1 MMNTRV
7 SIWQKALRMVLALAL
22 AATAVPFVA
31 PDKAHADWVDN
42 TYHIT
47 SVADL
52 VYAVNLTHTTAG
64 QSINIVLDNDLT
76 LNEADLEV
84 AKQNGGL
91 IFGTIDLPFKGAFDG
106 RGHTITG
113 LEYNR
118 DLWTPK
124 ANTGLFASTD
134 GATIKN
140 LTLKDAKIG
149 ADFRGGVLVGRADS
163 TRIENVTLISC
174 TSSITP
180 ANNAVSL
187 ITNAGVLGGI
197 LAGETNGGVIYNCEV
212 RGGRCVSNSTS
223 AVAALG
229 GEGLYMG
236 ALVGAASGTVI
247 EYSRVTPIREVAADG
262 AVTYQHASVK
272 NSYDKAVGAL
282 GGFTV
287 YAGGVTGQLSNG
299 AQMIDCFST
308 ADCYAYCGTYVSVG
322 AGATVS
328 VGGLTASAYDSN
340 CSIERSHY
348 AGNLSSKQY
357 NALIVIPIIEYNVY
371 LAGLARRADGLSV
384 SESYFK
390 PSASAEEGTNKKI
403 PALNDAATGPS
414 FGPLDDDVYVDRDFW
429 EGCGYDFAG
438 GIERSSAYSASHINK
453 WVIDYDLGIPVHG
466 SSIKA
471 TFDFPGAA
479 SVSIGTTG
487 LSPTQAQTTDN
498 AWKFAVQGVL
508 AADNTVKLSATTT
521 HAPMA
526 NGDPG
531 YRFAGWYREPSVTV
545 NEVAE
550 DPAYFKPMV
559 TAGKQVSNEPV
570 YEASNADPA
579 NRQFEDND
587 LFIAHHQAQVLFHD
601 VKGDVID
608 KGTGKVDPTTDDDWY
623 DYFGSLPLVRPANA
637 PADATFVGWTTTAN
651 PGTGAGYDGITS
663 SDLVAIMNSGALYK
677 VDDPVTKPMDLYPI
691 YINYSVNIITEIE
704 GYSTEAD
711 KTGRDGVG
719 STNVEK
725 MANADGSTSYR
736 VFVKNAD
743 GTELSNGGALPDGY
757 RFLGWYKNVDGV
769 EVRVSSDSSF
779 TIPVDTDLTQQQ
791 TYIAR
796 FEYRV
801 DYYARA
807 YKQDNGNDFATST
820 LYASLWQ
827 RYGTAFDEI
836 PGPAFLYEDIVHWG
850 SDHAD
855 HTGQSE
861 AEVGVCAQKY
871 TVDTLIVQPLS
882 AYSHNKFTGSNP
894 TNDQSI
900 KLTMNFPNSGSLS
913 QTGSAASNDFT
924 VVHSPKTGFSFGF
937 WAAERND
944 SKPTALTDKG
954 IWLASGAS
962 WNATGG
968 HKPANSY
975 VYEAH
980 VVAQVDFNLLDGGKT
995 NTVREYESAVFQ
1007 QGKKDLT
1014 SYDAAGVNGSK
1025 YNMYPYWG
1033 SNEIKQNDL
1042 QKALGAAAAGAFCED
1057 ASPADAEMQRD
1068 GYRFLGWID
1077 HSAIAAGEMTDAEWQ
1092 YIFDVTGDQYC
1103 TSQASKAVP
1112 YLLAADAVCTRP
1124 MDLYPVYVKYDV
1136 TVTTNIAQAG
1146 VPSGAGVN
1154 IPAAPIVVD
1163 DVPGNFT
1170 LPYSTYTRD
1179 TVDLGNIT
1187 FGPGKANVTVKDD
1200 QTIDLSLTAE
1210 NGETSV
1216 VTGEQATY
1224 LLKSWT
1230 IEKTFQGQTHTETIS
1245 VGAALDATANP
1256 LSYTIESGPSYKFI
1270 ANYEPLVVVYHVDNG
1285 ATETVVRNNG
1295 QQLGKGPDPK
1305 FDIATIDT
1313 ANNGIHVFVG
1323 WTATRPAAGQYAIW
1337 SEGTA
1342 MVSSSTIVH
1351 RSMELWPVY
1360 RAAAVS
1366 VNSNIDDVIAA
1377 AGEKPEDY
1385 RSLSRLDSIDS
1396 VTLVA
1401 EAQDF
1406 PGYQFDHWATGYD
1419 SATGQG
1425 TPVTD
1430 NSNFVLRGG
1439 KPFENVMYTAVYVP
1453 VHEVRY
1459 HDTQGNVIYTANVK
1473 GNDRTFVHDVPA
1485 GTEAAPD
1492 SGGGTTAGPEGTIP
1506 PMQSTPIDV
1515 EAYHNIAVALD
1526 NAAASENADGRE
1538 TFSSWRW
1545 DDGGAMV
1552 PWADFFD
1559 KPITTDM
1566 DLYPETWQVK
1576 ATDAQDVAMTDQLT
1590 WAIDVSALETSS
1602 APAAEGSAATP
1613 NAEKQTYPIQAYF
1626 GQGNYY
1632 DQKHLTV
1639 HVEKRSYKPSS
1650 EPTYQPGNPLP
1661 ADRDASAA
1669 LGKQVALYDDRATG
1683 NVLASHVDADG
1694 GFRDYQEVST
1704 KGTSVCTVDG
1714 TSYTTQ
1720 NDGDAL
1726 FVFGDIKPLTIVK
1739 KTTAKEAAG
1748 ETFLFTVTN
1757 LKDGALQTRSVSVKC
1772 PDKPDKDGIYAAS
1785 VRLQLGQGEYFV
1797 REDKSWA
1804 WRYGQSYQVNGVT
1817 VPSGADGARVVVSR
1831 SQGGSAVV
1839 CENKLENDAWL
1850 DDSARAINEFGQGAI
1865 L

>member
-7 SIWQKALRMVLALAL
+7 SIWRNALRMLLALAL

-31 PDKAHADWVDN
+31 PDKAHAEQAADGA
-42 TYHIT
+42 YHIST
-47 SVADL
+47 AADL
-52 VYAVNLTHTTAG
+52 LYTVSLTRAAIG
-64 QSINIVLDNDLT
+64 QSVDIVLDNDLT
-76 LNEADLEV
+76 LTEADLTV
-84 AKQNGGL
+84 AKQYGGL
-91 IFGTIDLPFKGAFDG
+91 IFGTIDLPFKGTFDG
-106 RGHTITG
+106 QGHTIKG
-113 LEYNR
+113 LKYDRE
-118 DLWTPK
+118 LFTPK

-134 GATIKN
+134 GAIIKN
-140 LTLKDAKIG
+140 LTLEDAYIG
-149 ADFRGGVLVGRADS
+149 ADFRGGVLVGRADN
-163 TRIENVTLISC
+163 TRIENVTLINC

-262 AVTYQHASVK
+262 TVTYQHASVK

-328 VGGLTASAYDSN
+328 VGGLTASAYDNN

-414 FGPLDDDVYVDRDFW
+414 FGPLDDNVYVDRDFW

-438 GIERSSAYSASHINK
+438 GIERSSVYSASHINK
-453 WVIDYDLGIPVHG
+453 WVMDYDLGIPVHG

-508 AADNTVKLSATTT
+508 AADNAVELSATTT
-521 HAPMA
+521 DAPMA
-526 NGDPG
+526 NGTNG
-531 YRFAGWYREPSVTV
+531 YRFVGWCREPSVTV

-550 DPAYFKPMV
+550 DPAYFEPMV
-559 TAGKQVSNEPV
+559 TGDWVSDSPV

-587 LFIAHHQAQVLFHD
+587 LFIAHYQAQVLFHD
-601 VKGDVID
+601 VDGNVIN
-608 KGTGKVDPTTDDDWY
+608 KGTGAADPNTDDDWY
-623 DYFGSLPLVRPANA
+623 DYFDPLPSPSPAK
-637 PADATFVGWTTTAN
+637 PSESSTFVGWTTTKN
-651 PGTGAGYDGITS
+651 SAGGGGYNGITS
-663 SDLVAIMNSGALYK
+663 TELVAIVNNGALYK
-677 VDDPVTKPMDLYPI
+677 ASDPVTKPMDLYPI
-691 YINYSVNIITEIE
+691 YIDYSVNILTEIE
-704 GYSTEAD
+704 GYSADAD
-711 KTGRDGVG
+711 KTVRSSVG
-719 STNVEK
+719 STHVEK
-725 MANADGSTSYR
+725 VTNTDGITSYR
-736 VFVKNAD
+736 VFVKDATGND
-743 GTELSNGGALPDGY
+743 LSVDGALPDGY

-769 EVRVSSDSSF
+769 EVRVSSDPSY
-779 TIPVDTDLTQQQ
+779 TIPADTDLTQQQ

-801 DYYARA
+801 DYYVASDA
-807 YKQDNGNDFATST
+807 QDANEFKNPT
-820 LYASLWQ
+820 LHAERWQ
-827 RYGTAFDEI
+827 RYESAFVELPPPAYYNEMFEYWASYDPGANPAIGAKFTGVICNPEKVASKMTFGGVSTDYAIGVGIDFPGAGSVELRGEPSLTGTTS
-836 PGPAFLYEDIVHWG
+836 G
-850 SDHAD
+850 SVEVETKPDLSGD
-855 HTGQSE
+855 YVFRFWTGEGTKLNLQWSDWKE
-861 AEVGVCAQKY
+861 TNREKTFHPKG
-871 TVDTLIVQPLS
+871 S
-882 AYSHNKFTGSNP
+882 AYSGSRAYYFQAHYAANVKFEGVLRTDGGEWAVERRYEERVLLNQDTSNAYGYPKAGSSTGVSF
-894 TNDQSI
+894 T
-900 KLTMNFPNSGSLS
+900 
-913 QTGSAASNDFT
+913 SAAS
-924 VVHSPKTGFSFGF
+924 
-937 WAAERND
+937 
-944 SKPTALTDKG
+944 PT
-954 IWLASGAS
+954 
-962 WNATGG
+962 
-968 HKPANSY
+968 
-975 VYEAH
+975 
-980 VVAQVDFNLLDGGKT
+980 
-995 NTVREYESAVFQ
+995 
-1007 QGKKDLT
+1007 
-1014 SYDAAGVNGSK
+1014 DA
-1025 YNMYPYWG
+1025 
-1033 SNEIKQNDL
+1033 D
-1042 QKALGAAAAGAFCED
+1042 
-1057 ASPADAEMQRD
+1057 MQRD

-1077 HSAIAAGEMTDAEWQ
+1077 KSAIAAGEMTPQEWG
-1092 YIFDVTGDQYC
+1092 YVFDVAGDQYC
-1103 TSQASKAVP
+1103 TSQASRAVP

-1154 IPAAPIVVD
+1154 IPAAPTVAD
-1163 DVPGNFT
+1163 GGATPSFN
-1170 LPYSTYTRD
+1170 LPYNTYTRD
-1179 TVDLGNIT
+1179 SADPGTIT
-1187 FGPGKANVTVKDD
+1187 FGQNNANVTVKDD

-1210 NGETSV
+1210 NNATPV
-1216 VTGEQATY
+1216 VTDGQATY

-1230 IEKTFQGQTHTETIS
+1230 IEKTFQGQTHTETVPVS
-1245 VGAALDATANP
+1245 DPAVAGENP
-1256 LSYTIESGPSYKFI
+1256 LSYIIESGSSYKFI
-1270 ANYEPLVVVYHVDNG
+1270 ANYEPLVVVYHVNDG

-1295 QQLGKGPDPK
+1295 QQLGKGPDPT
-1305 FDIATIDT
+1305 FDIAAIDLT
-1313 ANNGIHVFVG
+1313 NGGIHVFVG

-1360 RAAAVS
+1360 RAATVS
-1366 VNSNIDDVIAA
+1366 VNSNIDKEIEA
-1377 AGEKPEDY
+1377 AGKKPESY
-1385 RSLSRLDSIDS
+1385 RSLSRLDSIAS

-1401 EAQDF
+1401 EAKDF
-1406 PGYQFDHWATGYD
+1406 PGYQFDHWATEYD
-1419 SATGQG
+1419 STTGQG

-1430 NSNFVLRGG
+1430 NNNFVLRGNR
-1439 KPFENVMYTAVYVP
+1439 PFEKDTTYTAVYVK

-1459 HDTQGNVIYTANVK
+1459 HDAQGNVIYTANVK
-1473 GNDRTFVHDVPA
+1473 GNERTFVHDVLV
-1485 GTEAAPD
+1485 GTETAPD
-1492 SGGGTTAGPEGTIP
+1492 SGGGTTAGSGGTTP
-1506 PMQSTPIDV
+1506 TQQVPIDV

-1526 NAAASENADGRE
+1526 AAANADGRE
-1538 TFSSWRW
+1538 AFSNWRW
-1545 DDGGAMV
+1545 DNNGTMV
-1552 PWADFFD
+1552 PWEQFFD

-1757 LKDGALQTRSVSVKC
+1757 LKDGSLQTRSVSVKC

-1831 SQGGSAVV
+1831 SQDGSTVV

>member
-262 AVTYQHASVK
+262 TVTYQHASVK

-328 VGGLTASAYDSN
+328 VGGLTASAYDNN

-414 FGPLDDDVYVDRDFW
+414 FGPLDDNVYVDRDFW

-438 GIERSSAYSASHINK
+438 GIERSSVYSASHINK
-453 WVIDYDLGIPVHG
+453 WVMDYDLGIPVHG

-508 AADNTVKLSATTT
+508 AADNAVELSATTT
-521 HAPMA
+521 DAPMA
-526 NGDPG
+526 NGTNG
-531 YRFAGWYREPSVTV
+531 YRFVGWCREPSVTV

-550 DPAYFKPMV
+550 DPAYFEPMV
-559 TAGKQVSNEPV
+559 TGDWVSDSPV

-587 LFIAHHQAQVLFHD
+587 LFIAHYQAQVLFHD
-601 VKGDVID
+601 VDGNVIN
-608 KGTGKVDPTTDDDWY
+608 KGTGAADPNTDDDWY
-623 DYFGSLPLVRPANA
+623 DYFDPLPSPSPAK
-637 PADATFVGWTTTAN
+637 PSESSTFVGWTTTKN
-651 PGTGAGYDGITS
+651 SAGGGGYNGITS
-663 SDLVAIMNSGALYK
+663 TELVAIVNNGALYK
-677 VDDPVTKPMDLYPI
+677 ASDPVTKPMDLYPI
-691 YINYSVNIITEIE
+691 YIDYSVNILTEIE
-704 GYSTEAD
+704 GYSADAD
-711 KTGRDGVG
+711 KTVRSSVG
-719 STNVEK
+719 STHVEK
-725 MANADGSTSYR
+725 VTNTDGITSYR
-736 VFVKNAD
+736 VFVKDATGND
-743 GTELSNGGALPDGY
+743 LSVDGALPDGY

-769 EVRVSSDSSF
+769 EVRVSSDPSY
-779 TIPVDTDLTQQQ
+779 TIPADTDLTQQQ

-801 DYYARA
+801 DYYVASDA
-807 YKQDNGNDFATST
+807 QDANEFKNPT
-820 LYASLWQ
+820 LHAERWQ
-827 RYGTAFDEI
+827 RYESAFVELPPPAYYNEMFEYWASYDPGANPAIGAKFTGVICNPEKVASKMTFGGVSTDYAIGVGIDFPGAGSVELRGEPSLTGTTS
-836 PGPAFLYEDIVHWG
+836 G
-850 SDHAD
+850 SVEVETKPDLSGD
-855 HTGQSE
+855 YVFRFWTGEGTKLNLQWSDWKE
-861 AEVGVCAQKY
+861 TNREKTFHPKG
-871 TVDTLIVQPLS
+871 S
-882 AYSHNKFTGSNP
+882 AYSGSRAYYFQAHYAANVKFEGVLRTDGGEWAVERRYEERVLLNQDTSNAYGYPKAGSSTGVSF
-894 TNDQSI
+894 T
-900 KLTMNFPNSGSLS
+900 
-913 QTGSAASNDFT
+913 SAAS
-924 VVHSPKTGFSFGF
+924 
-937 WAAERND
+937 
-944 SKPTALTDKG
+944 PT
-954 IWLASGAS
+954 
-962 WNATGG
+962 
-968 HKPANSY
+968 
-975 VYEAH
+975 
-980 VVAQVDFNLLDGGKT
+980 
-995 NTVREYESAVFQ
+995 
-1007 QGKKDLT
+1007 
-1014 SYDAAGVNGSK
+1014 DA
-1025 YNMYPYWG
+1025 
-1033 SNEIKQNDL
+1033 D
-1042 QKALGAAAAGAFCED
+1042 
-1057 ASPADAEMQRD
+1057 MQRD

-1077 HSAIAAGEMTDAEWQ
+1077 KSAIAAGEMTPQEWG
-1092 YIFDVTGDQYC
+1092 YVFDVAGDQYC
-1103 TSQASKAVP
+1103 TSQASRAVP

-1154 IPAAPIVVD
+1154 IPAAPTVAD
-1163 DVPGNFT
+1163 GGATPSFN
-1170 LPYSTYTRD
+1170 LPYNTYTRD
-1179 TVDLGNIT
+1179 SADPGTIT
-1187 FGPGKANVTVKDD
+1187 FGQNNANVTVKDD

-1210 NGETSV
+1210 NNATPV
-1216 VTGEQATY
+1216 VTDGQATY

-1230 IEKTFQGQTHTETIS
+1230 IEKTFQGQTHTETVPVS
-1245 VGAALDATANP
+1245 DPAVAGENP
-1256 LSYTIESGPSYKFI
+1256 LSYTIESGSSYKFI
-1270 ANYEPLVVVYHVDNG
+1270 ANYEPLVVVYHVNDG

-1295 QQLGKGPDPK
+1295 QQLGKGPDPT
-1305 FDIATIDT
+1305 FDIAAIDLT
-1313 ANNGIHVFVG
+1313 NAGIHVFVG
-1323 WTATRPAAGQYAIW
+1323 WTATRPATGQYAIW

-1360 RAAAVS
+1360 RAATVS
-1366 VNSNIDDVIAA
+1366 VNSNIDKEIEA
-1377 AGEKPEDY
+1377 AGKKPESY
-1385 RSLSRLDSIDS
+1385 RSLSRLDSIAS

-1401 EAQDF
+1401 EAKDF
-1406 PGYQFDHWATGYD
+1406 PGYQFDHWATEYD
-1419 SATGQG
+1419 STTGQG

-1430 NSNFVLRGG
+1430 NNNFVLRGNR
-1439 KPFENVMYTAVYVP
+1439 PFEKDTTYTAVYVK

-1459 HDTQGNVIYTANVK
+1459 HDAQGNVIYTANVK
-1473 GNDRTFVHDVPA
+1473 GNERTFVHDVLV
-1485 GTEAAPD
+1485 GTETAPD
-1492 SGGGTTAGPEGTIP
+1492 SGGGTTAGSGGTTP
-1506 PMQSTPIDV
+1506 TQQVPIDV

-1526 NAAASENADGRE
+1526 AAANADGRE
-1538 TFSSWRW
+1538 AFSNWRW
-1545 DDGGAMV
+1545 DNNGTMV
-1552 PWADFFD
+1552 PWEQFFD

-1757 LKDGALQTRSVSVKC
+1757 LKDGSLQTRSVSVKC

-1831 SQGGSAVV
+1831 SQDGSTVV

>member
-262 AVTYQHASVK
+262 TVTYQHASVK

-328 VGGLTASAYDSN
+328 VGGLTASAYDNN

-414 FGPLDDDVYVDRDFW
+414 FGPLDDNVYVDRDFW

-438 GIERSSAYSASHINK
+438 GIERSSVYSASHINK
-453 WVIDYDLGIPVHG
+453 WVMDYDLGIPVHG

-508 AADNTVKLSATTT
+508 AADNAVELSATTT
-521 HAPMA
+521 DAPMA
-526 NGDPG
+526 NGTNG
-531 YRFAGWYREPSVTV
+531 YRFVGWCREPSVTV

-550 DPAYFKPMV
+550 DPAYFEPMV
-559 TAGKQVSNEPV
+559 TGDWVSDSPV

-587 LFIAHHQAQVLFHD
+587 LFIAHYQAQVLFHD
-601 VKGDVID
+601 VDGNVIN
-608 KGTGKVDPTTDDDWY
+608 KGTGAADPNTDDDWY
-623 DYFGSLPLVRPANA
+623 DYFDPLPSPSPAK
-637 PADATFVGWTTTAN
+637 PSESSTFVGWTTTKN
-651 PGTGAGYDGITS
+651 SAGGGGYNGITS
-663 SDLVAIMNSGALYK
+663 TELVAIVNNGALYK
-677 VDDPVTKPMDLYPI
+677 ASDPVTKPMDLYPI
-691 YINYSVNIITEIE
+691 YIDYSVNILTEIE
-704 GYSTEAD
+704 GYSADAD
-711 KTGRDGVG
+711 KTVRSSVG
-719 STNVEK
+719 STHVEK
-725 MANADGSTSYR
+725 VTNTDGITSYR
-736 VFVKNAD
+736 VFVKDATGND
-743 GTELSNGGALPDGY
+743 LSVDGALPDGY

-769 EVRVSSDSSF
+769 EVRVSSDPSY
-779 TIPVDTDLTQQQ
+779 TIPADTDLTQQQ

-801 DYYARA
+801 DYYVASDA
-807 YKQDNGNDFATST
+807 QDANEFKNPT
-820 LYASLWQ
+820 LHAERWQ
-827 RYGTAFDEI
+827 RYESAFVELPPPAYYNEMFEYWASYDPGANPAIGAKFTGVICNPEKVASKMTFGGVSTDYAIGVGIDFPGAGSVELRGEPSLTGTTS
-836 PGPAFLYEDIVHWG
+836 G
-850 SDHAD
+850 SVEVETKPDLSGD
-855 HTGQSE
+855 YVFRFWTGEGTKLNLQWSDWKE
-861 AEVGVCAQKY
+861 TNREKTFHPKG
-871 TVDTLIVQPLS
+871 S
-882 AYSHNKFTGSNP
+882 AYSGSRAYYFQAHYAANVKFEGVLRTDGGEWAVERRYEERVLLNQDTSNAYGYPKAGSSTGVSF
-894 TNDQSI
+894 T
-900 KLTMNFPNSGSLS
+900 
-913 QTGSAASNDFT
+913 SAAS
-924 VVHSPKTGFSFGF
+924 
-937 WAAERND
+937 
-944 SKPTALTDKG
+944 PT
-954 IWLASGAS
+954 
-962 WNATGG
+962 
-968 HKPANSY
+968 
-975 VYEAH
+975 
-980 VVAQVDFNLLDGGKT
+980 
-995 NTVREYESAVFQ
+995 
-1007 QGKKDLT
+1007 
-1014 SYDAAGVNGSK
+1014 DA
-1025 YNMYPYWG
+1025 
-1033 SNEIKQNDL
+1033 D
-1042 QKALGAAAAGAFCED
+1042 
-1057 ASPADAEMQRD
+1057 MQRD

-1077 HSAIAAGEMTDAEWQ
+1077 KSAIAAGEMTPQEWG
-1092 YIFDVTGDQYC
+1092 YVFDVAGDQYC
-1103 TSQASKAVP
+1103 TSQASRAVP

-1154 IPAAPIVVD
+1154 IPAAPTVAD
-1163 DVPGNFT
+1163 GGAMPSFN
-1170 LPYSTYTRD
+1170 LPYNTYTRD
-1179 TVDLGNIT
+1179 SADPGTIT
-1187 FGPGKANVTVKDD
+1187 FGQNNANVTVKDD

-1210 NGETSV
+1210 NNATPV
-1216 VTGEQATY
+1216 VTDGQATY

-1230 IEKTFQGQTHTETIS
+1230 IEKTFQGQTHTETVPVS
-1245 VGAALDATANP
+1245 DPAVAGENP
-1256 LSYTIESGPSYKFI
+1256 LSYTIESGSSYKFI
-1270 ANYEPLVVVYHVDNG
+1270 ANYEPLVVVYHVNDG

-1295 QQLGKGPDPK
+1295 QQLGKGPDPT
-1305 FDIATIDT
+1305 FDIAAIDLT
-1313 ANNGIHVFVG
+1313 NGGIHVFVG

-1360 RAAAVS
+1360 RAATVS
-1366 VNSNIDDVIAA
+1366 VNSNIDKEIEA
-1377 AGEKPEDY
+1377 AGKKPESY
-1385 RSLSRLDSIDS
+1385 RSLSRLDSIAS

-1401 EAQDF
+1401 EAKDF
-1406 PGYQFDHWATGYD
+1406 PGYQFDHWATEYD
-1419 SATGQG
+1419 STTGQG

-1430 NSNFVLRGG
+1430 NNNFVLRGNR
-1439 KPFENVMYTAVYVP
+1439 PFEKDTTYTAVYVK

-1459 HDTQGNVIYTANVK
+1459 HDAQGNVIYTANVK
-1473 GNDRTFVHDVPA
+1473 GNERTFVHDVLV
-1485 GTEAAPD
+1485 GTETAPD
-1492 SGGGTTAGPEGTIP
+1492 SGGGTTAGSGGTTP
-1506 PMQSTPIDV
+1506 TQQVPIDV

-1526 NAAASENADGRE
+1526 AAANADGRE
-1538 TFSSWRW
+1538 AFSNWRW
-1545 DDGGAMV
+1545 DNNGTMV
-1552 PWADFFD
+1552 PWEQFFD

-1757 LKDGALQTRSVSVKC
+1757 LKDGSLQTRSVSVKC

-1831 SQGGSAVV
+1831 SQDGSTVV

>member
-7 SIWQKALRMVLALAL
+7 SIWRNALRMLLALAL

-31 PDKAHADWVDN
+31 PDKAHAEQAADGA
-42 TYHIT
+42 YHIST
-47 SVADL
+47 AADL
-52 VYAVNLTHTTAG
+52 LYTVSLTRAAIG
-64 QSINIVLDNDLT
+64 QSVDIVLDNDLT
-76 LNEADLEV
+76 LTEADLTV
-84 AKQNGGL
+84 AKQYGGL
-91 IFGTIDLPFKGAFDG
+91 IFGTIDLPFKGTFDG
-106 RGHTITG
+106 QGHTIKG
-113 LEYNR
+113 LKYDRE
-118 DLWTPK
+118 LFTPK

-134 GATIKN
+134 GAIIKN
-140 LTLKDAKIG
+140 LTLEDAYIG
-149 ADFRGGVLVGRADS
+149 ADFRGGVLVGRADN
-163 TRIENVTLISC
+163 TRIENVTLINC

-262 AVTYQHASVK
+262 TVTYQHASVK

-328 VGGLTASAYDSN
+328 VGGLTASAYDNN

-414 FGPLDDDVYVDRDFW
+414 FGPLDDNVYVDRDFW

-438 GIERSSAYSASHINK
+438 GIERSSVYSASHINK
-453 WVIDYDLGIPVHG
+453 WVMDYDLGIPVHG

-508 AADNTVKLSATTT
+508 AADNAVELSATTT
-521 HAPMA
+521 DAPMA
-526 NGDPG
+526 NGTNG
-531 YRFAGWYREPSVTV
+531 YRFVGWCREPSVTV

-550 DPAYFKPMV
+550 DPAYFEPMV
-559 TAGKQVSNEPV
+559 TGDWVSDSPV

-587 LFIAHHQAQVLFHD
+587 LFIAHYQAQVLFHD
-601 VKGDVID
+601 VDGNVIN
-608 KGTGKVDPTTDDDWY
+608 KGTGAADPNTDDDWY
-623 DYFGSLPLVRPANA
+623 DYFDPLPSPSPAK
-637 PADATFVGWTTTAN
+637 PSESSTFVGWTTTKN
-651 PGTGAGYDGITS
+651 SAGGGGYNGITS
-663 SDLVAIMNSGALYK
+663 TELVAIVNNGALYK
-677 VDDPVTKPMDLYPI
+677 ASDPVTKPMDLYPI
-691 YINYSVNIITEIE
+691 YIDYSVNILTEIE
-704 GYSTEAD
+704 GYSADAD
-711 KTGRDGVG
+711 KTVRSSVG
-719 STNVEK
+719 STHVEK
-725 MANADGSTSYR
+725 VTNTDGITSYR
-736 VFVKNAD
+736 VFVKDATGND
-743 GTELSNGGALPDGY
+743 LSVDGALPDGY

-769 EVRVSSDSSF
+769 EVRVSSDPSY
-779 TIPVDTDLTQQQ
+779 TIPADTDLTQQQ

-801 DYYARA
+801 DYYVASDA
-807 YKQDNGNDFATST
+807 QDANEFKNPT
-820 LYASLWQ
+820 LHAERWQ
-827 RYGTAFDEI
+827 RYESAFVELPPPAYYNEMFEYWASYDPGANPAIGAKFTGVICNPEKVASKMTFGGVSTDYAIGVGIDFPGAGSVELRGEPSLTGTTS
-836 PGPAFLYEDIVHWG
+836 G
-850 SDHAD
+850 SVEVETKPDLSGD
-855 HTGQSE
+855 YVFRFWTGEGTKLNLQWSDWKE
-861 AEVGVCAQKY
+861 TNREKTFHPKG
-871 TVDTLIVQPLS
+871 S
-882 AYSHNKFTGSNP
+882 AYSGSRAYYFQAHYAANVKFEGVLRTDGGEWAVERRYEERVLLNQDTSNAYGYPKAGSSTGVSF
-894 TNDQSI
+894 T
-900 KLTMNFPNSGSLS
+900 
-913 QTGSAASNDFT
+913 SAAS
-924 VVHSPKTGFSFGF
+924 
-937 WAAERND
+937 
-944 SKPTALTDKG
+944 PT
-954 IWLASGAS
+954 
-962 WNATGG
+962 
-968 HKPANSY
+968 
-975 VYEAH
+975 
-980 VVAQVDFNLLDGGKT
+980 
-995 NTVREYESAVFQ
+995 
-1007 QGKKDLT
+1007 
-1014 SYDAAGVNGSK
+1014 
-1025 YNMYPYWG
+1025 
-1033 SNEIKQNDL
+1033 
-1042 QKALGAAAAGAFCED
+1042 
-1057 ASPADAEMQRD
+1057 DAEMQRD

-1077 HSAIAAGEMTDAEWQ
+1077 KSAIAADEMTQHEWD
-1092 YIFDVTGDQYC
+1092 YVFDVTGDQYC

-1154 IPAAPIVVD
+1154 IPAAPTVAD
-1163 DVPGNFT
+1163 GGAAASFN
-1170 LPYSTYTRD
+1170 LPYNTYTRD
-1179 TVDLGNIT
+1179 TGQGGTTSATDNVS
-1187 FGPGKANVTVKDD
+1187 VTVKDD

-1210 NGETSV
+1210 NNATPV
-1216 VTGEQATY
+1216 VADGQATY

-1230 IEKTFQGQTHTETIS
+1230 IEKTFQGQTHTETIPAG
-1245 VGAALDATANP
+1245 VAADATANP
-1256 LSYTIESGPSYKFI
+1256 LSYTIESGPSYRFV
-1270 ANYEPLVVVYHVDNG
+1270 ANYEPLVVVYHVNDG
-1285 ATETVVRNNG
+1285 VTETVVRNNG
-1295 QQLGKGPDPK
+1295 QQLGKGPDPT
-1305 FDIATIDT
+1305 FDIANIDT
-1313 ANNGIHVFVG
+1313 ANAGIHVFVG
-1323 WTATRPAAGQYAIW
+1323 WTATRPATGQYAIW

-1360 RAAAVS
+1360 RAATVS
-1366 VNSNIDDVIAA
+1366 VNSNIDKEIEA
-1377 AGEKPEDY
+1377 AGEKPENY
-1385 RSLSRLDSIDS
+1385 RSLSRLGSIDS

-1401 EAQDF
+1401 EAKDF
-1406 PGYQFDHWATGYD
+1406 PGYQFDHWATGYVDD
-1419 SATGQG
+1419 SNQG
-1425 TPVTD
+1425 TTVTD
-1430 NSNFVLRGG
+1430 NSNFVLRGSR
-1439 KPFENVMYTAVYVP
+1439 PFDGILYTAVYVK

-1473 GNDRTFVHDVPA
+1473 GNERTFVHEVPV
-1485 GTEAAPD
+1485 GTETAPD
-1492 SGGGTTAGPEGTIP
+1492 SGGGTTAGSGGTTP
-1506 PMQSTPIDV
+1506 TQQVPIDV

-1526 NAAASENADGRE
+1526 AAANADGRE
-1538 TFSSWRW
+1538 AFSNWQW
-1545 DDGGAMV
+1545 DNNGVMV
-1552 PWADFFD
+1552 PWDEFFD
-1559 KPITTDM
+1559 KPITGDM
-1566 DLYPETWQVK
+1566 DLYPVTWQVK

-1590 WAIDVSALETSS
+1590 WAIDVSALETSG
-1602 APAAEGSAATP
+1602 APTAEGSAATP

-1683 NVLASHVDADG
+1683 NVLASHVGADG
-1694 GFRDYQEVST
+1694 GFRDFQVVSAAN
-1704 KGTSVCTVDG
+1704 TSVCTVG
-1714 TSYTTQ
+1714 TDSYIIK

-1726 FVFGDIKPLTIVK
+1726 FVFGDIKPLAIVK

-1748 ETFLFTVTN
+1748 ETFLFTVIN
-1757 LKDGALQTRSVSVKC
+1757 RLGDGTLQTRSVSVKC
-1772 PDKPDKDGIYAAS
+1772 SDRPDQDGLYTAS
-1785 VRLQLGQGEYFV
+1785 VQLQLGQGEYFV
-1797 REDKSWA
+1797 REDESWA
-1804 WRYGQSYQVNGVT
+1804 WRYGQSYQVNGMT
-1817 VPSGADGARVVVSR
+1817 VPSGANGARVVVSR
-1831 SQGGSAVV
+1831 SQDGSTVV

>member
-180 ANNAVSL
+180 ANNAVSP

-328 VGGLTASAYDSN
+328 VGGLTASAYDNN

-414 FGPLDDDVYVDRDFW
+414 FGPLDDNVYVDRDFW

-438 GIERSSAYSASHINK
+438 GIERSSVYSASHINK
-453 WVIDYDLGIPVHG
+453 WVMDYDLGIPVHG

-508 AADNTVKLSATTT
+508 AADNAVELSATTT
-521 HAPMA
+521 DAPMA
-526 NGDPG
+526 NGTNG
-531 YRFAGWYREPSVTV
+531 YRFVGWCREPSVTV

-550 DPAYFKPMV
+550 DPAYFEPMV
-559 TAGKQVSNEPV
+559 TGDWVSDSPV

-587 LFIAHHQAQVLFHD
+587 LFIAHYQAQVLFHD
-601 VKGDVID
+601 VDGNVIN
-608 KGTGKVDPTTDDDWY
+608 KGTGAADPNTDDDWY
-623 DYFGSLPLVRPANA
+623 DYFDPLPSPSPAK
-637 PADATFVGWTTTAN
+637 PSESSTFVGWTTTKN
-651 PGTGAGYDGITS
+651 SAGGGGYNGITS
-663 SDLVAIMNSGALYK
+663 TELVAIVNNGALYK
-677 VDDPVTKPMDLYPI
+677 ASDPVTKPMDLYPI
-691 YINYSVNIITEIE
+691 YIDYSVNILTEIE
-704 GYSTEAD
+704 GYSADAD
-711 KTGRDGVG
+711 KTVRSSVG
-719 STNVEK
+719 STHVEK
-725 MANADGSTSYR
+725 VTNTDGITSYR
-736 VFVKNAD
+736 VFVKDATGND
-743 GTELSNGGALPDGY
+743 LSVDGALPDGY

-769 EVRVSSDSSF
+769 EVRVSSDPSY
-779 TIPVDTDLTQQQ
+779 TIPADTDLTQQQ

-801 DYYARA
+801 DYYVASDA
-807 YKQDNGNDFATST
+807 QDANEFKNPT
-820 LYASLWQ
+820 LHAERWQ
-827 RYGTAFDEI
+827 RYESAFVELPPPAYYNEMFEYWASYDPGANPAIGAKFTGVICNPEKVASKMTFGGVSTDYAIGVGIDFPGAGSVELRGEPSLTGTTS
-836 PGPAFLYEDIVHWG
+836 G
-850 SDHAD
+850 SVEVETKPDLSGD
-855 HTGQSE
+855 YVFRFWTGEGTKLNLQWSDWKE
-861 AEVGVCAQKY
+861 TNREKTFHPKG
-871 TVDTLIVQPLS
+871 S
-882 AYSHNKFTGSNP
+882 AYSGSRAYYFQAHYAANVKFEGVLRTDGGEWAVERRYEERVLLNQDTSNAYGYPKAGSSTGVSF
-894 TNDQSI
+894 T
-900 KLTMNFPNSGSLS
+900 
-913 QTGSAASNDFT
+913 SAAS
-924 VVHSPKTGFSFGF
+924 
-937 WAAERND
+937 
-944 SKPTALTDKG
+944 PT
-954 IWLASGAS
+954 
-962 WNATGG
+962 
-968 HKPANSY
+968 
-975 VYEAH
+975 
-980 VVAQVDFNLLDGGKT
+980 
-995 NTVREYESAVFQ
+995 
-1007 QGKKDLT
+1007 
-1014 SYDAAGVNGSK
+1014 DA
-1025 YNMYPYWG
+1025 
-1033 SNEIKQNDL
+1033 D
-1042 QKALGAAAAGAFCED
+1042 
-1057 ASPADAEMQRD
+1057 MQRD

-1077 HSAIAAGEMTDAEWQ
+1077 KSAIAAGEMTPQEWG
-1092 YIFDVTGDQYC
+1092 YVFDVAGDQYC
-1103 TSQASKAVP
+1103 TSQASRAVP

-1154 IPAAPIVVD
+1154 IPAAPTVAD
-1163 DVPGNFT
+1163 GGATPSFN
-1170 LPYSTYTRD
+1170 LPYNTYTRD
-1179 TVDLGNIT
+1179 SADPGTIT
-1187 FGPGKANVTVKDD
+1187 FGQNNANVTVKDD

-1210 NGETSV
+1210 NNATPV
-1216 VTGEQATY
+1216 VTDGQATY

-1230 IEKTFQGQTHTETIS
+1230 IEKTFQGQTHTETVPVS
-1245 VGAALDATANP
+1245 DPAVAGENP
-1256 LSYTIESGPSYKFI
+1256 LSYTIESGSSYKFI
-1270 ANYEPLVVVYHVDNG
+1270 ANYEPLVVVYHVNDG

-1295 QQLGKGPDPK
+1295 QQLGKGPDPT
-1305 FDIATIDT
+1305 FDIAAIDLT
-1313 ANNGIHVFVG
+1313 NGGIHVFVG

-1360 RAAAVS
+1360 RAATVS
-1366 VNSNIDDVIAA
+1366 VNSNIDKEIEA
-1377 AGEKPEDY
+1377 AGKKPESY
-1385 RSLSRLDSIDS
+1385 RSLSRLDSIAS

-1401 EAQDF
+1401 EAKDF
-1406 PGYQFDHWATGYD
+1406 PGYQFDHWATEYD
-1419 SATGQG
+1419 STTGQG

-1430 NSNFVLRGG
+1430 NNNFVLRGNR
-1439 KPFENVMYTAVYVP
+1439 PFEKDTTYTAVYVK

-1459 HDTQGNVIYTANVK
+1459 HDAQGNVIYTANVK
-1473 GNDRTFVHDVPA
+1473 GNERTFVHDVLV
-1485 GTEAAPD
+1485 GTETAPD
-1492 SGGGTTAGPEGTIP
+1492 SGGGTTAGSGGTTP
-1506 PMQSTPIDV
+1506 TQQVPIDV

-1526 NAAASENADGRE
+1526 AAANADGRE
-1538 TFSSWRW
+1538 AFSNWRW
-1545 DDGGAMV
+1545 DNNGTMV
-1552 PWADFFD
+1552 PWEQFFD

-1757 LKDGALQTRSVSVKC
+1757 LKDGSLQTRSVSVKC

-1831 SQGGSAVV
+1831 SQDGSTVV

>member
-7 SIWQKALRMVLALAL
+7 SIWRNALRMLLALAL

-31 PDKAHADWVDN
+31 PDKAHAEQAADGA
-42 TYHIT
+42 YHIST
-47 SVADL
+47 AADL
-52 VYAVNLTHTTAG
+52 LYTVSLTRAAIG
-64 QSINIVLDNDLT
+64 QSVDIVLDNDLT
-76 LNEADLEV
+76 LTEADLTV
-84 AKQNGGL
+84 AKQYGGL
-91 IFGTIDLPFKGAFDG
+91 IFGTIDLPFKGTFDG
-106 RGHTITG
+106 QGHTIKG
-113 LEYNR
+113 LKYDRE
-118 DLWTPK
+118 LFTPK

-134 GATIKN
+134 GAIIKN
-140 LTLKDAKIG
+140 LTLEDAYIG
-149 ADFRGGVLVGRADS
+149 ADFRGGVLVGRADN
-163 TRIENVTLISC
+163 TRIENVTLINC

-262 AVTYQHASVK
+262 TVTYQHASVK

-328 VGGLTASAYDSN
+328 VGGLTASAYDNN

-414 FGPLDDDVYVDRDFW
+414 FGPLDDNVYVDRDFW

-438 GIERSSAYSASHINK
+438 GIERSSVYSASHINK
-453 WVIDYDLGIPVHG
+453 WVMDYDLGIPVHG

-508 AADNTVKLSATTT
+508 AADNAVELSATTT
-521 HAPMA
+521 DAPMA
-526 NGDPG
+526 NGTNG
-531 YRFAGWYREPSVTV
+531 YRFVGWCREPSVTV

-550 DPAYFKPMV
+550 DPAYFEPMV
-559 TAGKQVSNEPV
+559 TGDWVSDSPV

-587 LFIAHHQAQVLFHD
+587 LFIAHYQAQVLFHD
-601 VKGDVID
+601 VDGNVIN
-608 KGTGKVDPTTDDDWY
+608 KGTGAADPNTDDDWY
-623 DYFGSLPLVRPANA
+623 DYFDPLPSPSPAK
-637 PADATFVGWTTTAN
+637 PSESSTFVGWTTTKN
-651 PGTGAGYDGITS
+651 SAGGGGYNGITS
-663 SDLVAIMNSGALYK
+663 TELVAIVNNGALYK
-677 VDDPVTKPMDLYPI
+677 ASDPVTKPMDLYPI
-691 YINYSVNIITEIE
+691 YIDYSVNILTEIE
-704 GYSTEAD
+704 GYSADAD
-711 KTGRDGVG
+711 KTVRSSVG
-719 STNVEK
+719 STHVEK
-725 MANADGSTSYR
+725 VTNTDGITSYR
-736 VFVKNAD
+736 VFVKDATGND
-743 GTELSNGGALPDGY
+743 LSVDGALPDGY

-769 EVRVSSDSSF
+769 EVRVSSDPSY
-779 TIPVDTDLTQQQ
+779 TIPADTDLTQQQ

-801 DYYARA
+801 DYYVASDA
-807 YKQDNGNDFATST
+807 QDANEFKNPT
-820 LYASLWQ
+820 LHAERWQ
-827 RYGTAFDEI
+827 RYESAFVELPPPAYYNEMFEYWASYDPGANPAIGAKFTGVICNPEKVASKMTFGGVSTDYAIGVGIDFPGAGSVELRGEPSLTGTTS
-836 PGPAFLYEDIVHWG
+836 G
-850 SDHAD
+850 SVEVETKPDLSGD
-855 HTGQSE
+855 YVFRFWTGEGTKLNLQWSDWKE
-861 AEVGVCAQKY
+861 TNREKTFHPKG
-871 TVDTLIVQPLS
+871 S
-882 AYSHNKFTGSNP
+882 AYSGSRAYYFQAHYAANVKFEGVLRTDGGEWAVERRYEERVLLNQDTSNAYGYPKAGSSTGVSF
-894 TNDQSI
+894 T
-900 KLTMNFPNSGSLS
+900 
-913 QTGSAASNDFT
+913 SAAS
-924 VVHSPKTGFSFGF
+924 
-937 WAAERND
+937 
-944 SKPTALTDKG
+944 PT
-954 IWLASGAS
+954 
-962 WNATGG
+962 
-968 HKPANSY
+968 
-975 VYEAH
+975 
-980 VVAQVDFNLLDGGKT
+980 
-995 NTVREYESAVFQ
+995 
-1007 QGKKDLT
+1007 
-1014 SYDAAGVNGSK
+1014 DA
-1025 YNMYPYWG
+1025 
-1033 SNEIKQNDL
+1033 D
-1042 QKALGAAAAGAFCED
+1042 
-1057 ASPADAEMQRD
+1057 MQRD

-1077 HSAIAAGEMTDAEWQ
+1077 KSAIAADEMTQHEWD
-1092 YIFDVTGDQYC
+1092 YVFDVTGDQYC

-1154 IPAAPIVVD
+1154 IPAAPTVAD
-1163 DVPGNFT
+1163 GGATASFN
-1170 LPYSTYTRD
+1170 LPYNTYTRD
-1179 TVDLGNIT
+1179 TGQGGTTSATDNVS
-1187 FGPGKANVTVKDD
+1187 VTVKDD

-1210 NGETSV
+1210 NNATPV
-1216 VTGEQATY
+1216 VADGQATY

-1230 IEKTFQGQTHTETIS
+1230 IEKTFQGQTHTETIPAG
-1245 VGAALDATANP
+1245 VAADATANP
-1256 LSYTIESGPSYKFI
+1256 LSYTIESGPSYRFV
-1270 ANYEPLVVVYHVDNG
+1270 ANYEPLVVVYHVNDG
-1285 ATETVVRNNG
+1285 VTETVVRNNG
-1295 QQLGKGPDPK
+1295 QQLGKGPDPT
-1305 FDIATIDT
+1305 FDIANIDT
-1313 ANNGIHVFVG
+1313 ANAGIHVFVG
-1323 WTATRPAAGQYAIW
+1323 WTATRPATGQYAIW

-1360 RAAAVS
+1360 RAATVS
-1366 VNSNIDDVIAA
+1366 VNSNIDKEIEA
-1377 AGEKPEDY
+1377 AGEKPENY
-1385 RSLSRLDSIDS
+1385 RSLSRLGSIDS

-1401 EAQDF
+1401 EAKDF
-1406 PGYQFDHWATGYD
+1406 PGYQFDHWATGYVDD
-1419 SATGQG
+1419 SNQG
-1425 TPVTD
+1425 TTVTD
-1430 NSNFVLRGG
+1430 NSNFVLRGSR
-1439 KPFENVMYTAVYVP
+1439 PFDGILYTAVYVK

-1473 GNDRTFVHDVPA
+1473 GNERTFVHEVPV
-1485 GTEAAPD
+1485 GTETAPD
-1492 SGGGTTAGPEGTIP
+1492 SGGGTTAGSGGTTP
-1506 PMQSTPIDV
+1506 TQQVPIDV

-1526 NAAASENADGRE
+1526 AAANADGRE
-1538 TFSSWRW
+1538 AFSNWQW
-1545 DDGGAMV
+1545 DNNGVMV
-1552 PWADFFD
+1552 PWDEFFD
-1559 KPITTDM
+1559 KPITGDM
-1566 DLYPETWQVK
+1566 DLYPVTWQVK

-1590 WAIDVSALETSS
+1590 WAIDVSALETSG
-1602 APAAEGSAATP
+1602 APTAEGSAATP

-1757 LKDGALQTRSVSVKC
+1757 LKDGSLQTRSVSVKC

-1831 SQGGSAVV
+1831 SQDGSTVV

>member
-7 SIWQKALRMVLALAL
+7 SIWRNALRMLLALAL

-31 PDKAHADWVDN
+31 PDKAHAEQAADGA
-42 TYHIT
+42 YHIST
-47 SVADL
+47 AADL
-52 VYAVNLTHTTAG
+52 LYTVSLTRAAIG
-64 QSINIVLDNDLT
+64 QSVDIVLDNDLT
-76 LNEADLEV
+76 LTEADLTV
-84 AKQNGGL
+84 AKQYGGL
-91 IFGTIDLPFKGAFDG
+91 IFGTIDLPFKGTFDG
-106 RGHTITG
+106 QGHTIKG
-113 LEYNR
+113 LKYDRE
-118 DLWTPK
+118 LFTPK

-134 GATIKN
+134 GAIIKN
-140 LTLKDAKIG
+140 LTLEDAYIG
-149 ADFRGGVLVGRADS
+149 ADFRGGVLVGRADN
-163 TRIENVTLISC
+163 TRIENVTLINC

-262 AVTYQHASVK
+262 TVTYQHASVK

-328 VGGLTASAYDSN
+328 VGGLTASAYDNN

-414 FGPLDDDVYVDRDFW
+414 FGPLDDNVYVDRDFW

-438 GIERSSAYSASHINK
+438 GIERSSVYSASHINK
-453 WVIDYDLGIPVHG
+453 WVMDYDLGIPVHG

-508 AADNTVKLSATTT
+508 AADNAVELSATTT
-521 HAPMA
+521 DAPMA
-526 NGDPG
+526 NGTNG
-531 YRFAGWYREPSVTV
+531 YRFVGWCREPSVTV

-550 DPAYFKPMV
+550 DPAYFEPMV
-559 TAGKQVSNEPV
+559 TGDWVSDSPV

-587 LFIAHHQAQVLFHD
+587 LFIAHYQAQVLFHD
-601 VKGDVID
+601 VDGNVIN
-608 KGTGKVDPTTDDDWY
+608 KGTGAADPNTDDDWY
-623 DYFGSLPLVRPANA
+623 DYFDPLPSPSPAK
-637 PADATFVGWTTTAN
+637 PSESSTFVGWTTTKN
-651 PGTGAGYDGITS
+651 SAGGGGYNGITS
-663 SDLVAIMNSGALYK
+663 TELVAIVNNGALYK
-677 VDDPVTKPMDLYPI
+677 ASDPVTKPMDLYPI
-691 YINYSVNIITEIE
+691 YIDYSVNILTEIE
-704 GYSTEAD
+704 GYSADAD
-711 KTGRDGVG
+711 KTVRSSVG
-719 STNVEK
+719 STHVEK
-725 MANADGSTSYR
+725 VTNTDGITSYR
-736 VFVKNAD
+736 VFVKDATGND
-743 GTELSNGGALPDGY
+743 LSVDGALPDGY

-769 EVRVSSDSSF
+769 EVRVSSDPSY
-779 TIPVDTDLTQQQ
+779 TIPADTDLTQQQ

-801 DYYARA
+801 DYYVASDA
-807 YKQDNGNDFATST
+807 QDANEFKNPT
-820 LYASLWQ
+820 LHAERWQ
-827 RYGTAFDEI
+827 RYESAFVELPPPAYYNEMFEYWASYDPGANPAIGAKFTGVICNPEKVASKMTFGGVSTDYAIGVGIDFPGAGSVELRGEPSLTGTTS
-836 PGPAFLYEDIVHWG
+836 G
-850 SDHAD
+850 SVEVETKPDLSGD
-855 HTGQSE
+855 YVFRFWTGEGTKLNLQWSDWKE
-861 AEVGVCAQKY
+861 TNREKTFHPKG
-871 TVDTLIVQPLS
+871 S
-882 AYSHNKFTGSNP
+882 AYSGSRAYYFQAHYAANVKFEGVLRTDGGEWAVERRYEERVLLNQDTSNAYGYPKAGSSTGVSF
-894 TNDQSI
+894 T
-900 KLTMNFPNSGSLS
+900 
-913 QTGSAASNDFT
+913 SAAS
-924 VVHSPKTGFSFGF
+924 
-937 WAAERND
+937 
-944 SKPTALTDKG
+944 PT
-954 IWLASGAS
+954 
-962 WNATGG
+962 
-968 HKPANSY
+968 
-975 VYEAH
+975 
-980 VVAQVDFNLLDGGKT
+980 
-995 NTVREYESAVFQ
+995 
-1007 QGKKDLT
+1007 
-1014 SYDAAGVNGSK
+1014 DA
-1025 YNMYPYWG
+1025 
-1033 SNEIKQNDL
+1033 D
-1042 QKALGAAAAGAFCED
+1042 
-1057 ASPADAEMQRD
+1057 MQRD

-1077 HSAIAAGEMTDAEWQ
+1077 KSAIAAGEMTPQEWG
-1092 YIFDVTGDQYC
+1092 YVFDVAGDQYC
-1103 TSQASKAVP
+1103 TSQASRAVP

-1154 IPAAPIVVD
+1154 IPAAPTVAD
-1163 DVPGNFT
+1163 GGATPSFN
-1170 LPYSTYTRD
+1170 LPYNTYTRD
-1179 TVDLGNIT
+1179 SADPGTIT
-1187 FGPGKANVTVKDD
+1187 FGQNNANVTVKDD

-1210 NGETSV
+1210 NNATPV
-1216 VTGEQATY
+1216 VTDGQATY

-1230 IEKTFQGQTHTETIS
+1230 IEKTFQGQTHTETVPVS
-1245 VGAALDATANP
+1245 DPAVAGENP
-1256 LSYTIESGPSYKFI
+1256 LSYTIESGSSYKFI
-1270 ANYEPLVVVYHVDNG
+1270 ANYEPLVVVYHVNDG

-1295 QQLGKGPDPK
+1295 QQLGKGPDPT
-1305 FDIATIDT
+1305 FDIAAIDLT
-1313 ANNGIHVFVG
+1313 NGGIHVFVG

-1360 RAAAVS
+1360 RAATVS
-1366 VNSNIDDVIAA
+1366 VNSNIDKEIEA
-1377 AGEKPEDY
+1377 AGKKPESY
-1385 RSLSRLDSIDS
+1385 RSLSRLDSIAS

-1401 EAQDF
+1401 EAKDF
-1406 PGYQFDHWATGYD
+1406 PGYQFDHWATEYD
-1419 SATGQG
+1419 STTGQG

-1430 NSNFVLRGG
+1430 NNNFVLRGNR
-1439 KPFENVMYTAVYVP
+1439 PFEKDTTYTAVYVK

-1459 HDTQGNVIYTANVK
+1459 HDAQGNVIYTANVK
-1473 GNDRTFVHDVPA
+1473 GNERTFVHDVLV
-1485 GTEAAPD
+1485 GTETAPD
-1492 SGGGTTAGPEGTIP
+1492 SGGGTTAGSGGTTP
-1506 PMQSTPIDV
+1506 TQQVPIDV

-1526 NAAASENADGRE
+1526 AAANADGRE
-1538 TFSSWRW
+1538 AFSNWRW
-1545 DDGGAMV
+1545 DNNGTMV
-1552 PWADFFD
+1552 PWEQFFD

-1566 DLYPETWQVK
+1566 DLYPETRQVK

-1757 LKDGALQTRSVSVKC
+1757 LKDGSLQTRSVSVKC

-1831 SQGGSAVV
+1831 SQDGSTVV

>member
-487 LSPTQAQTTDN
+487 LSPIQEQMTDN

-526 NGDPG
+526 NGADG
-531 YRFAGWYREPSVTV
+531 YRFVGWYRESNVTV

-601 VKGDVID
+601 VKGNVID

-623 DYFGSLPLVRPANA
+623 DYFGSLPSVRPANA

-677 VDDPVTKPMDLYPI
+677 ADDPVTKPMDLYPI

-704 GYSTEAD
+704 GYSADAD
-711 KTGRDGVG
+711 KTVRNGVG
-719 STNVEK
+719 STHVEK
-725 MANADGSTSYR
+725 VTNADGAASYR
-736 VFVKNAD
+736 VFVKGVEAD
-743 GTELSNGGALPDGY
+743 GSLPDGY

-769 EVRVSSDSSF
+769 EVRVSSDLSY
-779 TIPVDTDLTQQQ
+779 TIPADTDLTQQQ

-801 DYYARA
+801 DYYVASDAQDAGDFKNPTLHAERWQRYESAFVELPPPAYYKEKFEYWASYNPDANPAIGAKFTGVIRNPERVASKMKLDGTSTGFAFGVGIDFPGAGSVELTGNPLLTGSTVGGIRVDTVSNESYVFRFWTGEGTNDSHQWGEWKEPSQDKAFQPKGSSYSTARA
-807 YKQDNGNDFATST
+807 YYFQAHYAANVKFEGVSKADGGEWVVERRYEERVLLDQDFSNAYDYPKAGSST
-820 LYASLWQ
+820 
-827 RYGTAFDEI
+827 
-836 PGPAFLYEDIVHWG
+836 
-850 SDHAD
+850 
-855 HTGQSE
+855 
-861 AEVGVCAQKY
+861 GV
-871 TVDTLIVQPLS
+871 S
-882 AYSHNKFTGSNP
+882 FT
-894 TNDQSI
+894 
-900 KLTMNFPNSGSLS
+900 
-913 QTGSAASNDFT
+913 SAAS
-924 VVHSPKTGFSFGF
+924 
-937 WAAERND
+937 
-944 SKPTALTDKG
+944 PT
-954 IWLASGAS
+954 
-962 WNATGG
+962 
-968 HKPANSY
+968 
-975 VYEAH
+975 
-980 VVAQVDFNLLDGGKT
+980 
-995 NTVREYESAVFQ
+995 
-1007 QGKKDLT
+1007 
-1014 SYDAAGVNGSK
+1014 
-1025 YNMYPYWG
+1025 
-1033 SNEIKQNDL
+1033 
-1042 QKALGAAAAGAFCED
+1042 
-1057 ASPADAEMQRD
+1057 DAEMQRD

-1077 HSAIAAGEMTDAEWQ
+1077 KSAIAADEMTQHEWD
-1092 YIFDVTGDQYC
+1092 YVFDVTGDQYC

-1154 IPAAPIVVD
+1154 IPAAPTVAD
-1163 DVPGNFT
+1163 GGAAASFN
-1170 LPYSTYTRD
+1170 LPYNTYTRD
-1179 TVDLGNIT
+1179 TGQGGTTSATDNVS
-1187 FGPGKANVTVKDD
+1187 VTVKDD

-1210 NGETSV
+1210 NNATPV
-1216 VTGEQATY
+1216 VADGQATY

-1230 IEKTFQGQTHTETIS
+1230 IEKTFQGQTHTETIPAG
-1245 VGAALDATANP
+1245 VAADATANP
-1256 LSYTIESGPSYKFI
+1256 LSYTIESGPSYRFV
-1270 ANYEPLVVVYHVDNG
+1270 ANYEPLVVVYHVNDG
-1285 ATETVVRNNG
+1285 VTETVVRNNG
-1295 QQLGKGPDPK
+1295 QQLGKGPDPT
-1305 FDIATIDT
+1305 FDIANIDT
-1313 ANNGIHVFVG
+1313 ANAGIHVFVG
-1323 WTATRPAAGQYAIW
+1323 WTATRPATGQYAIW

-1351 RSMELWPVY
+1351 QSMELWPVY
-1360 RAAAVS
+1360 RAATVN
-1366 VNSNIDDVIAA
+1366 VNSNIDDVI
-1377 AGEKPEDY
+1377 PEGQHENY
-1385 RSLSRLDSIDS
+1385 RSLSRLGSIDS
-1396 VTLVA
+1396 VALVA

-1406 PGYQFDHWATGYD
+1406 PGYQFDHWATGYID
-1419 SATGQG
+1419 DGNQG
-1425 TPVTD
+1425 NPVTE

-1439 KPFENVMYTAVYVP
+1439 KPFDGTLYTAVYVP

-1473 GNDRTFVHDVPA
+1473 GGDRTFVHDVPA

-1492 SGGGTTAGPEGTIP
+1492 SGGEATAGPEGTIP
-1506 PMQSTPIDV
+1506 PTQSTPIDV

-1526 NAAASENADGRE
+1526 SAASVDGRE
-1538 TFSSWRW
+1538 AFSNWQWS
-1545 DDGGAMV
+1545 DNGTMV
-1552 PWADFFD
+1552 PWDQFCNAA
-1559 KPITTDM
+1559 ITQDM
-1566 DLYPETWQVK
+1566 DLYPVTWQVK
-1576 ATDAQDVAMTDQLT
+1576 ATDAANTAMTNQLT

-1602 APAAEGSAATP
+1602 APTAEGSAATP

-1639 HVEKRSYKPSS
+1639 HVEKRSYTPSNGAAG
-1650 EPTYQPGNPLP
+1650 QPSDPLP
-1661 ADRDASAA
+1661 FDPDVSAA
-1669 LGKQVALYDDRATG
+1669 RGKQVALYDDRATG
-1683 NVLASHVDADG
+1683 NVLASHVGTSGD
-1694 GFRDYQEVST
+1694 FRDYQVVSAANT
-1704 KGTSVCTVDG
+1704 PVCTVDG

-1720 NDGDAL
+1720 NNGDAL
-1726 FVFGDIKPLTIVK
+1726 FVFGDIKLLTITK
-1739 KTTAKEAAG
+1739 KTAAKEAAG

-1785 VRLQLGQGEYFV
+1785 VQLQLGQGEYFV

-1839 CENKLENDAWL
+1839 CENALENDAWL
-1850 DDSARAINEFGQGAI
+1850 DDSARAINEFGKGANS
-1865 L
+1865 

>member
-521 HAPMA
+521 DAPMA
-526 NGDPG
+526 NGTNG
-531 YRFAGWYREPSVTV
+531 YRFVGWCREPSVTV

-550 DPAYFKPMV
+550 DPAYFEPMV
-559 TAGKQVSNEPV
+559 TGDWVSDSPV

-587 LFIAHHQAQVLFHD
+587 LFIAHYQAQVLFHD
-601 VKGDVID
+601 VDGNVIN
-608 KGTGKVDPTTDDDWY
+608 KGTGAADPNTDDDWY
-623 DYFGSLPLVRPANA
+623 DYFDPLPSPSPAK
-637 PADATFVGWTTTAN
+637 PSESSTFVGWTTTKN
-651 PGTGAGYDGITS
+651 SAGGGGYNGITS
-663 SDLVAIMNSGALYK
+663 TELVAIVNNGALYK
-677 VDDPVTKPMDLYPI
+677 ASDPVTKPMDLYPI
-691 YINYSVNIITEIE
+691 YIDYSVNILTEIE
-704 GYSTEAD
+704 GYSADAD
-711 KTGRDGVG
+711 KTVRSSVG
-719 STNVEK
+719 STHVEK
-725 MANADGSTSYR
+725 VTNTDGITSYR
-736 VFVKNAD
+736 VFVKDATGND
-743 GTELSNGGALPDGY
+743 LSVDGALPDGY

-769 EVRVSSDSSF
+769 EVRVSSDPSY
-779 TIPVDTDLTQQQ
+779 TIPADTDLTQQQ

-801 DYYARA
+801 DYYVASDA
-807 YKQDNGNDFATST
+807 QDANEFKNPT
-820 LYASLWQ
+820 LHAERWQ
-827 RYGTAFDEI
+827 RYESAFVELPPPAYYNEMFEYWASYDPGANPAIGAKFTGVICNPEKVASKMTFGGVSTDYAIGVGIDFPGAGSVELRGEPSLTGTTS
-836 PGPAFLYEDIVHWG
+836 G
-850 SDHAD
+850 SVEVETKPDLSGD
-855 HTGQSE
+855 YVFRFWTGEGTKLNLQWSDWKE
-861 AEVGVCAQKY
+861 TNREKTFHPKG
-871 TVDTLIVQPLS
+871 S
-882 AYSHNKFTGSNP
+882 AYSGSRAYYFQAHYAANVKFEGVLRTDGGEWAVERRYEERVLLNQDTSNAYGYPKAGSSTGVSF
-894 TNDQSI
+894 T
-900 KLTMNFPNSGSLS
+900 
-913 QTGSAASNDFT
+913 SAAS
-924 VVHSPKTGFSFGF
+924 
-937 WAAERND
+937 
-944 SKPTALTDKG
+944 PT
-954 IWLASGAS
+954 
-962 WNATGG
+962 
-968 HKPANSY
+968 
-975 VYEAH
+975 
-980 VVAQVDFNLLDGGKT
+980 
-995 NTVREYESAVFQ
+995 
-1007 QGKKDLT
+1007 
-1014 SYDAAGVNGSK
+1014 DA
-1025 YNMYPYWG
+1025 
-1033 SNEIKQNDL
+1033 D
-1042 QKALGAAAAGAFCED
+1042 
-1057 ASPADAEMQRD
+1057 MQRD

-1077 HSAIAAGEMTDAEWQ
+1077 KSAIAAGEMTPQEWG
-1092 YIFDVTGDQYC
+1092 YVFDVAGDQYC
-1103 TSQASKAVP
+1103 TSQASRAVP

-1154 IPAAPIVVD
+1154 IPAAPTVAD
-1163 DVPGNFT
+1163 GGATPSFN
-1170 LPYSTYTRD
+1170 LPYNTYTRD
-1179 TVDLGNIT
+1179 SADPGTIT
-1187 FGPGKANVTVKDD
+1187 FGQNNANVTVKDD

-1210 NGETSV
+1210 NNATPV
-1216 VTGEQATY
+1216 VTDGQATY

-1230 IEKTFQGQTHTETIS
+1230 IEKTFQGQTHTETVPVS
-1245 VGAALDATANP
+1245 DPAVAGENP
-1256 LSYTIESGPSYKFI
+1256 LSYTIESGSSYKFI
-1270 ANYEPLVVVYHVDNG
+1270 ANYEPLVVVYHVNDG

-1295 QQLGKGPDPK
+1295 QQLGKGPDPT
-1305 FDIATIDT
+1305 FDIAAIDLT
-1313 ANNGIHVFVG
+1313 NGGIHVFVG

-1360 RAAAVS
+1360 RAATVS
-1366 VNSNIDDVIAA
+1366 VNSNIDKEIEA
-1377 AGEKPEDY
+1377 AGKKPESY
-1385 RSLSRLDSIDS
+1385 RSLSRLDSIAS

-1401 EAQDF
+1401 EAKDF
-1406 PGYQFDHWATGYD
+1406 PGYQFDHWATEYD
-1419 SATGQG
+1419 STTGQG

-1430 NSNFVLRGG
+1430 NNNFVLRGNR
-1439 KPFENVMYTAVYVP
+1439 PFEKDTTYTAVYVK

-1459 HDTQGNVIYTANVK
+1459 HDAQGNVIYTANVK
-1473 GNDRTFVHDVPA
+1473 GNERTFVHDVLV
-1485 GTEAAPD
+1485 GTETAPD
-1492 SGGGTTAGPEGTIP
+1492 SGGGTTAGSGGTTP
-1506 PMQSTPIDV
+1506 TQQVPIDV

-1526 NAAASENADGRE
+1526 AAANADGRE
-1538 TFSSWRW
+1538 AFSNWRW
-1545 DDGGAMV
+1545 DNNGTMV
-1552 PWADFFD
+1552 PWEQFFD

-1757 LKDGALQTRSVSVKC
+1757 LKDGSLQTRSVSVKC

-1831 SQGGSAVV
+1831 SQDGSTVV

>member
-526 NGDPG
+526 NGADG
-531 YRFAGWYREPSVTV
+531 YRFVGWCREPSVTV

-550 DPAYFKPMV
+550 DPAYFEPMV
-559 TAGKQVSNEPV
+559 TGDWVSDSPV

-587 LFIAHHQAQVLFHD
+587 LFIAHYQAQVLFHD
-601 VKGDVID
+601 VDGNVIN
-608 KGTGKVDPTTDDDWY
+608 KGTGAADPNTDDDWY
-623 DYFGSLPLVRPANA
+623 DYFDPLPSPSPAK
-637 PADATFVGWTTTAN
+637 PSESSTFVGWTTTKN
-651 PGTGAGYDGITS
+651 SAGGGGYNGITS
-663 SDLVAIMNSGALYK
+663 TELVAIVNNGALYK
-677 VDDPVTKPMDLYPI
+677 ASDPVTKPMDLYPI
-691 YINYSVNIITEIE
+691 YIDYSVNILTEIE
-704 GYSTEAD
+704 GYSADAD
-711 KTGRDGVG
+711 KTVRSSVG
-719 STNVEK
+719 STHVEK
-725 MANADGSTSYR
+725 VTNTDGITSYR
-736 VFVKNAD
+736 VFVKDATGND
-743 GTELSNGGALPDGY
+743 LSVDGALPDGY

-769 EVRVSSDSSF
+769 EVRVSSDPSY
-779 TIPVDTDLTQQQ
+779 TIPADTDLTQQQ

-801 DYYARA
+801 DYYVASDA
-807 YKQDNGNDFATST
+807 QDANEFKNPT
-820 LYASLWQ
+820 LHAERWQ
-827 RYGTAFDEI
+827 RYESAFVELPPPAYYNEMFEYWASYDPGANPAIGAKFTGVICNPEKVASKMTFGGVSTDYAIGVGIDFPGAGSVELRGEPSLTGTTS
-836 PGPAFLYEDIVHWG
+836 G
-850 SDHAD
+850 SVEVETKPDLSGD
-855 HTGQSE
+855 YVFRFWTGEGTKLNLQWSDWKE
-861 AEVGVCAQKY
+861 TNREKTFHPKG
-871 TVDTLIVQPLS
+871 S
-882 AYSHNKFTGSNP
+882 AYSGSRAYYFQAHYAANVKFEGVLRTDGGEWAVERRYEERVLLNQDTSNAYGYPKAGSSTGVSF
-894 TNDQSI
+894 T
-900 KLTMNFPNSGSLS
+900 
-913 QTGSAASNDFT
+913 SAAS
-924 VVHSPKTGFSFGF
+924 
-937 WAAERND
+937 
-944 SKPTALTDKG
+944 PT
-954 IWLASGAS
+954 
-962 WNATGG
+962 
-968 HKPANSY
+968 
-975 VYEAH
+975 
-980 VVAQVDFNLLDGGKT
+980 
-995 NTVREYESAVFQ
+995 
-1007 QGKKDLT
+1007 
-1014 SYDAAGVNGSK
+1014 DA
-1025 YNMYPYWG
+1025 
-1033 SNEIKQNDL
+1033 D
-1042 QKALGAAAAGAFCED
+1042 
-1057 ASPADAEMQRD
+1057 MQRD

-1077 HSAIAAGEMTDAEWQ
+1077 KSAIAAGEMTPQEWG
-1092 YIFDVTGDQYC
+1092 YVFDVAGDQYC
-1103 TSQASKAVP
+1103 TSQASRAVP

-1154 IPAAPIVVD
+1154 IPAAPTVAD
-1163 DVPGNFT
+1163 GGATPSFN
-1170 LPYSTYTRD
+1170 LPYNTYTRD
-1179 TVDLGNIT
+1179 SADPGTIT
-1187 FGPGKANVTVKDD
+1187 FGQNNANVTVKDD

-1210 NGETSV
+1210 NNATPV
-1216 VTGEQATY
+1216 VTDGQATY

-1230 IEKTFQGQTHTETIS
+1230 IEKTFQGQTHTETVPVS
-1245 VGAALDATANP
+1245 DPAVAGENP
-1256 LSYTIESGPSYKFI
+1256 LSYTIESGSSYKFI
-1270 ANYEPLVVVYHVDNG
+1270 ANYEPLVVVYHVNDG

-1295 QQLGKGPDPK
+1295 QQLGKGPDPT
-1305 FDIATIDT
+1305 FDIAAIDLT
-1313 ANNGIHVFVG
+1313 NGGIHVFVG

-1360 RAAAVS
+1360 RAATVS
-1366 VNSNIDDVIAA
+1366 VNSNIDKEIEA
-1377 AGEKPEDY
+1377 AGKKPESY
-1385 RSLSRLDSIDS
+1385 RSLSRLDSIAS

-1401 EAQDF
+1401 EAKDF
-1406 PGYQFDHWATGYD
+1406 PGYQFDHWATEYD
-1419 SATGQG
+1419 STTGQG

-1430 NSNFVLRGG
+1430 NNNFVLRGNR
-1439 KPFENVMYTAVYVP
+1439 PFEKDTTYTAVYVK

-1459 HDTQGNVIYTANVK
+1459 HDAQGNVIYTANVK
-1473 GNDRTFVHDVPA
+1473 GNERTFVHDVLV
-1485 GTEAAPD
+1485 GTETAPD
-1492 SGGGTTAGPEGTIP
+1492 SGGGTTAGSGGTTP
-1506 PMQSTPIDV
+1506 TQQVPIDV

-1526 NAAASENADGRE
+1526 AAANADGRE
-1538 TFSSWRW
+1538 AFSNWRW
-1545 DDGGAMV
+1545 DNNGTMV
-1552 PWADFFD
+1552 PWEQFFD

-1757 LKDGALQTRSVSVKC
+1757 LKDGSLQTRSVSVKC

-1804 WRYGQSYQVNGVT
+1804 WRYGQSYQVNGVA

-1831 SQGGSAVV
+1831 SQDGSTVV

>member
-487 LSPTQAQTTDN
+487 LSPIQEQMTDN

-508 AADNTVKLSATTT
+508 AADNTVKLSATTNPKDEGV
-521 HAPMA
+521 AA
-526 NGDPG
+526 SKENQG
-531 YRFAGWYREPSVTV
+531 YRFAGWYRESKVTV

-559 TAGKQVSNEPV
+559 TADKLVSNV
-570 YEASNADPA
+570 IDYTPA
-579 NRQFEDND
+579 NTPDVKQLEDND

-601 VKGDVID
+601 VAGNVINKD
-608 KGTGKVDPTTDDDWY
+608 TGAVDSTIGDDWY
-623 DYFGSLPLVRPANA
+623 DYFDLLPSPSPAKPSNSS
-637 PADATFVGWTTTAN
+637 TFVGWTTTAKN
-651 PGTGAGYDGITS
+651 EGGVLKGYASVMSSELAGIK
-663 SDLVAIMNSGALYK
+663 ASGAFYEAG
-677 VDDPVTKPMDLYPI
+677 DPVDKPMDLYPI
-691 YINYSVNIITEIE
+691 YSDYASNIVTEIE
-704 GYSTEAD
+704 GYTNQD
-711 KTGRDGVG
+711 NVTVRDGVG
-719 STNVEK
+719 STGAKPVSNP
-725 MANADGSTSYR
+725 DGTTSYQ
-736 VFVKNAD
+736 VFVKD
-743 GTELSNGGALPDGY
+743 VQGTELSNGGALPDGY

-769 EVRVSSDSSF
+769 EVRVSSDSSY
-779 TIPVDTDLTQQQ
+779 TIPADTDLTQQQ

-801 DYYARA
+801 DYYVASDAQDAGDFKNPTLHAERWQRYESAFVELPPPAYYKEKFEYWASYNPDANPAIGAKFTGVIRNPERVASKMKLDGTSTGFAFGVGIDFPGAGSVELTGNPLLTGSTVGGIRVDTVSNESYVFRFWTGEGTNDSHQWGEWKEPSQDKAFQPKGSSYSTARA
-807 YKQDNGNDFATST
+807 YYFQAHYAANVKFEGVSKADGGEWVVERRYEERVLLDQDFSNAYDYPKAGSST
-820 LYASLWQ
+820 
-827 RYGTAFDEI
+827 
-836 PGPAFLYEDIVHWG
+836 
-850 SDHAD
+850 
-855 HTGQSE
+855 
-861 AEVGVCAQKY
+861 GV
-871 TVDTLIVQPLS
+871 S
-882 AYSHNKFTGSNP
+882 FT
-894 TNDQSI
+894 
-900 KLTMNFPNSGSLS
+900 
-913 QTGSAASNDFT
+913 SAAS
-924 VVHSPKTGFSFGF
+924 
-937 WAAERND
+937 
-944 SKPTALTDKG
+944 PT
-954 IWLASGAS
+954 
-962 WNATGG
+962 
-968 HKPANSY
+968 
-975 VYEAH
+975 
-980 VVAQVDFNLLDGGKT
+980 
-995 NTVREYESAVFQ
+995 
-1007 QGKKDLT
+1007 
-1014 SYDAAGVNGSK
+1014 
-1025 YNMYPYWG
+1025 
-1033 SNEIKQNDL
+1033 
-1042 QKALGAAAAGAFCED
+1042 
-1057 ASPADAEMQRD
+1057 DAEMQRD
-1068 GYRFLGWID
+1068 GYRFVGWID
-1077 HSAIAAGEMTDAEWQ
+1077 KSAIAADEMTQHEWD
-1092 YIFDVTGDQYC
+1092 YVFDVTGDQYC

-1154 IPAAPIVVD
+1154 IPAAPTVAD
-1163 DVPGNFT
+1163 GGAAASFN
-1170 LPYSTYTRD
+1170 LPYNTYTRD
-1179 TVDLGNIT
+1179 TGQGGTTSATDNVS
-1187 FGPGKANVTVKDD
+1187 VTVKDD

-1210 NGETSV
+1210 NNATPV
-1216 VTGEQATY
+1216 VADGQATY

-1230 IEKTFQGQTHTETIS
+1230 IEKTFQGQTHTETIPAG
-1245 VGAALDATANP
+1245 VAADATANP
-1256 LSYTIESGPSYKFI
+1256 LSYTIESGPSYRFV
-1270 ANYEPLVVVYHVDNG
+1270 ANYEPLVVVYHVNDG
-1285 ATETVVRNNG
+1285 VTETVVRNNG
-1295 QQLGKGPDPK
+1295 QQLGKGPDPT
-1305 FDIATIDT
+1305 FDIANIDT
-1313 ANNGIHVFVG
+1313 ANAGIHVFVG
-1323 WTATRPAAGQYAIW
+1323 WTATRPATGQYAIW

-1351 RSMELWPVY
+1351 QSMELWPVY
-1360 RAAAVS
+1360 RAATVN
-1366 VNSNIDDVIAA
+1366 VNSNIDDVI
-1377 AGEKPEDY
+1377 PEGQHENY
-1385 RSLSRLDSIDS
+1385 RSLSRLGSIDS
-1396 VTLVA
+1396 VALVA

-1406 PGYQFDHWATGYD
+1406 PGYQFDHWATGYID
-1419 SATGQG
+1419 DGNQG
-1425 TPVTD
+1425 NPVTE

-1439 KPFENVMYTAVYVP
+1439 KPFDGTLYTAVYVP

-1473 GNDRTFVHDVPA
+1473 GGDRTFVHDVPA

-1492 SGGGTTAGPEGTIP
+1492 SGGEATAGPEGTIP
-1506 PMQSTPIDV
+1506 PTQSTPIDV

-1526 NAAASENADGRE
+1526 SAASVDGRE
-1538 TFSSWRW
+1538 AFSNWQWS
-1545 DDGGAMV
+1545 DNGTMV
-1552 PWADFFD
+1552 PWDQFCNAA
-1559 KPITTDM
+1559 ITQDM
-1566 DLYPETWQVK
+1566 DLYPVTWQVK
-1576 ATDAQDVAMTDQLT
+1576 ATDAANTAMTNQLT

-1602 APAAEGSAATP
+1602 APTAEGSAATP

-1639 HVEKRSYKPSS
+1639 HVEKRSYTPSNGAAG
-1650 EPTYQPGNPLP
+1650 QPSDPLP
-1661 ADRDASAA
+1661 FDPDVSAA
-1669 LGKQVALYDDRATG
+1669 RGKQVALYDDRATG
-1683 NVLASHVDADG
+1683 NVLASHVGTSGD
-1694 GFRDYQEVST
+1694 FRDYQVVSAANT
-1704 KGTSVCTVDG
+1704 PVCTVDG

-1720 NDGDAL
+1720 NNGDAL
-1726 FVFGDIKPLTIVK
+1726 FVFGDIKLLTITK
-1739 KTTAKEAAG
+1739 KTAAKEAAG

-1785 VRLQLGQGEYFV
+1785 VQLQLGQGEYFV

-1839 CENKLENDAWL
+1839 CENALENDAWL
-1850 DDSARAINEFGQGAI
+1850 DDSARAINEFGKGANS
-1865 L
+1865 

>member
-113 LEYNR
+113 LECNR

-272 NSYDKAVGAL
+272 NSYDKTVGAL

-526 NGDPG
+526 NGADG
-531 YRFAGWYREPSVTV
+531 YRFVGWYRESNVTV

-601 VKGDVID
+601 VKGNVID

-623 DYFGSLPLVRPANA
+623 DYFGSLPSVRPANA

-677 VDDPVTKPMDLYPI
+677 ADDPVTKPMDLYPI

-704 GYSTEAD
+704 GYSADAD
-711 KTGRDGVG
+711 KTVRNGVG
-719 STNVEK
+719 STHVEK
-725 MANADGSTSYR
+725 VTNADGAASYR
-736 VFVKNAD
+736 VFVKGVEAD
-743 GTELSNGGALPDGY
+743 GSLPDGY

-769 EVRVSSDSSF
+769 EVRVSSDLSY
-779 TIPVDTDLTQQQ
+779 TIPADTDLTQQQ

-801 DYYARA
+801 DYYVASDAQDAGDFKNPTLHAERWQRYESAFVELPPPAYYKEKFEYWASYNPDANPAIGAKFTGVIRNPERVASKMKLDGTSTGFAFGVGIDFPGAGSVELTGNPLLTGSTVGGIRVDTVSNESYVFRFWTGEGTNDSHQWGEWKEPSQDKAFQPKGSSYSTARA
-807 YKQDNGNDFATST
+807 YYFQAHYAANVKFEGVSKADGGEWVVERRYEERVLLDQDFSNAYDYPKAGSST
-820 LYASLWQ
+820 
-827 RYGTAFDEI
+827 
-836 PGPAFLYEDIVHWG
+836 
-850 SDHAD
+850 
-855 HTGQSE
+855 
-861 AEVGVCAQKY
+861 GV
-871 TVDTLIVQPLS
+871 S
-882 AYSHNKFTGSNP
+882 FT
-894 TNDQSI
+894 
-900 KLTMNFPNSGSLS
+900 
-913 QTGSAASNDFT
+913 SAAS
-924 VVHSPKTGFSFGF
+924 
-937 WAAERND
+937 
-944 SKPTALTDKG
+944 PT
-954 IWLASGAS
+954 
-962 WNATGG
+962 
-968 HKPANSY
+968 
-975 VYEAH
+975 
-980 VVAQVDFNLLDGGKT
+980 
-995 NTVREYESAVFQ
+995 
-1007 QGKKDLT
+1007 
-1014 SYDAAGVNGSK
+1014 
-1025 YNMYPYWG
+1025 
-1033 SNEIKQNDL
+1033 
-1042 QKALGAAAAGAFCED
+1042 
-1057 ASPADAEMQRD
+1057 DAEMQRD

-1077 HSAIAAGEMTDAEWQ
+1077 KSAIAADEMTQHEWD
-1092 YIFDVTGDQYC
+1092 YVFDVTGDQYC

-1154 IPAAPIVVD
+1154 IPAAPTVAD
-1163 DVPGNFT
+1163 GGAAASFN
-1170 LPYSTYTRD
+1170 LPYNTYTRD
-1179 TVDLGNIT
+1179 TGQGGTTSATDNVS
-1187 FGPGKANVTVKDD
+1187 VTVKDD

-1210 NGETSV
+1210 NNATPV
-1216 VTGEQATY
+1216 VADGQATY

-1230 IEKTFQGQTHTETIS
+1230 IEKTFQGQTHTETIPAG
-1245 VGAALDATANP
+1245 VAADATANP
-1256 LSYTIESGPSYKFI
+1256 LSYTIESGPSYRFV
-1270 ANYEPLVVVYHVDNG
+1270 ANYEPLVVVYHVNDG
-1285 ATETVVRNNG
+1285 VTETVVRNNG
-1295 QQLGKGPDPK
+1295 QQLGKGPDPT
-1305 FDIATIDT
+1305 FDIANIDT
-1313 ANNGIHVFVG
+1313 ANAGIHVFVG
-1323 WTATRPAAGQYAIW
+1323 WTATRPATGQYAIW

-1351 RSMELWPVY
+1351 QSMELWPVY
-1360 RAAAVS
+1360 RAATVN
-1366 VNSNIDDVIAA
+1366 VNSNIDDVI
-1377 AGEKPEDY
+1377 PEGQHENY
-1385 RSLSRLDSIDS
+1385 RSLSRLGSIDS
-1396 VTLVA
+1396 VALVA

-1406 PGYQFDHWATGYD
+1406 PGYQFDHWATGYID
-1419 SATGQG
+1419 DGNQG
-1425 TPVTD
+1425 NPVTE

-1439 KPFENVMYTAVYVP
+1439 KPFDGTLYTAVYVP

-1473 GNDRTFVHDVPA
+1473 GGDRTFVHDVPA

-1492 SGGGTTAGPEGTIP
+1492 SGGEATAGPEGTIP
-1506 PMQSTPIDV
+1506 PTQSTPIDV

-1526 NAAASENADGRE
+1526 SAASVDGRE
-1538 TFSSWRW
+1538 AFSNWQWS
-1545 DDGGAMV
+1545 DNGTMV
-1552 PWADFFD
+1552 PWDQFCNAA
-1559 KPITTDM
+1559 ITQDM
-1566 DLYPETWQVK
+1566 DLYPVTWQVK
-1576 ATDAQDVAMTDQLT
+1576 ATDAANTAMTNQLT

-1602 APAAEGSAATP
+1602 APTAEGSAATP

-1639 HVEKRSYKPSS
+1639 HVEKRSYTPSNGAAG
-1650 EPTYQPGNPLP
+1650 QPSDPLP
-1661 ADRDASAA
+1661 FDPDVSAA
-1669 LGKQVALYDDRATG
+1669 RGKQVALYDDRATG
-1683 NVLASHVDADG
+1683 NVLASHVGTSGD
-1694 GFRDYQEVST
+1694 FRDYQVVSAANT
-1704 KGTSVCTVDG
+1704 PVCTVDG

-1720 NDGDAL
+1720 NNGDAL
-1726 FVFGDIKPLTIVK
+1726 FVFGDIKLLTITK
-1739 KTTAKEAAG
+1739 KTAAKEAAG

-1785 VRLQLGQGEYFV
+1785 VQLQLGQGEYFV

-1839 CENKLENDAWL
+1839 CENALENDAWL
-1850 DDSARAINEFGQGAI
+1850 DDSARAINEFGKGANS
-1865 L
+1865 

>member
-526 NGDPG
+526 NGADG
-531 YRFAGWYREPSVTV
+531 YRFVGWYRESNVTV

-550 DPAYFKPMV
+550 DPAYFEPMV
-559 TAGKQVSNEPV
+559 TGDWVSDSPV

-587 LFIAHHQAQVLFHD
+587 LFIAHYQAQVLFHD
-601 VKGDVID
+601 VDGNVIN
-608 KGTGKVDPTTDDDWY
+608 KGTGAADPNTDDDWY
-623 DYFGSLPLVRPANA
+623 DYFDPLPSPSPAK
-637 PADATFVGWTTTAN
+637 PSESSTFVGWTTTKN
-651 PGTGAGYDGITS
+651 SAGGGGYNGITS
-663 SDLVAIMNSGALYK
+663 TELVAIVNNGALYK
-677 VDDPVTKPMDLYPI
+677 ASDPVTKPMDLYPI
-691 YINYSVNIITEIE
+691 YIDYSVNILTEIE
-704 GYSTEAD
+704 GYSADAD
-711 KTGRDGVG
+711 KTVRSSVG
-719 STNVEK
+719 STHVEK
-725 MANADGSTSYR
+725 VTNTDGITSYR
-736 VFVKNAD
+736 VFVKDATGND
-743 GTELSNGGALPDGY
+743 LSVDGALPDGY

-769 EVRVSSDSSF
+769 EVRVSSDPSY
-779 TIPVDTDLTQQQ
+779 TIPADTDLTQQQ

-801 DYYARA
+801 DYYVASDA
-807 YKQDNGNDFATST
+807 QDANEFKNPT
-820 LYASLWQ
+820 LHAERWQ
-827 RYGTAFDEI
+827 RYESAFVELPPPAYYNEMFEYWASYDPGANPAIGAKFTGVICNPEKVASKMTFGGVSTDYAIGVGIDFPGAGSVELRGEPSLTGTTS
-836 PGPAFLYEDIVHWG
+836 G
-850 SDHAD
+850 SVEVETKPDLSGD
-855 HTGQSE
+855 YVFRFWTGEGTKLNLQWSDWKE
-861 AEVGVCAQKY
+861 TNREKTFHPKG
-871 TVDTLIVQPLS
+871 S
-882 AYSHNKFTGSNP
+882 AYSGSRAYYFQAHYAANVKFEGVLRTDGGEWAVERRYEERVLLNQDTSNAYGYPKAGSSTGVSF
-894 TNDQSI
+894 T
-900 KLTMNFPNSGSLS
+900 
-913 QTGSAASNDFT
+913 SAAS
-924 VVHSPKTGFSFGF
+924 
-937 WAAERND
+937 
-944 SKPTALTDKG
+944 PT
-954 IWLASGAS
+954 
-962 WNATGG
+962 
-968 HKPANSY
+968 
-975 VYEAH
+975 
-980 VVAQVDFNLLDGGKT
+980 
-995 NTVREYESAVFQ
+995 
-1007 QGKKDLT
+1007 
-1014 SYDAAGVNGSK
+1014 DA
-1025 YNMYPYWG
+1025 
-1033 SNEIKQNDL
+1033 D
-1042 QKALGAAAAGAFCED
+1042 
-1057 ASPADAEMQRD
+1057 MQRD

-1077 HSAIAAGEMTDAEWQ
+1077 KSAIAAGEMTPQEWG
-1092 YIFDVTGDQYC
+1092 YVFDVAGDQYC
-1103 TSQASKAVP
+1103 TSQASRAVP

-1154 IPAAPIVVD
+1154 IPAAPTVAD
-1163 DVPGNFT
+1163 GGATPSFN
-1170 LPYSTYTRD
+1170 LPYNTYTRD
-1179 TVDLGNIT
+1179 SADPGTIT
-1187 FGPGKANVTVKDD
+1187 FGQNNANVTVKDD

-1210 NGETSV
+1210 NNATPV
-1216 VTGEQATY
+1216 VTDGQATY

-1230 IEKTFQGQTHTETIS
+1230 IEKTFQGQTHTETVPVS
-1245 VGAALDATANP
+1245 DPAVAGENP
-1256 LSYTIESGPSYKFI
+1256 LSYTIESGSSYKFI
-1270 ANYEPLVVVYHVDNG
+1270 ANYEPLVVVYHVNDG

-1295 QQLGKGPDPK
+1295 QQLGKGPDPT
-1305 FDIATIDT
+1305 FDIAAIDLT
-1313 ANNGIHVFVG
+1313 NGGIHVFVG

-1360 RAAAVS
+1360 RAATVS
-1366 VNSNIDDVIAA
+1366 VNSNIDKEIEA
-1377 AGEKPEDY
+1377 AGKKPESY
-1385 RSLSRLDSIDS
+1385 RSLSRLDSIAS

-1401 EAQDF
+1401 EAKDF
-1406 PGYQFDHWATGYD
+1406 PGYQFDHWATEYD
-1419 SATGQG
+1419 STTGQG

-1430 NSNFVLRGG
+1430 NNNFVLRGNR
-1439 KPFENVMYTAVYVP
+1439 PFEKDTTYTAVYVK

-1459 HDTQGNVIYTANVK
+1459 HDAQGNVIYTANVK
-1473 GNDRTFVHDVPA
+1473 GNERTFVHDVLV
-1485 GTEAAPD
+1485 GTETAPD
-1492 SGGGTTAGPEGTIP
+1492 SGGGTTAGSGGTTP
-1506 PMQSTPIDV
+1506 TQQVPIDV

-1526 NAAASENADGRE
+1526 AAANADGRE
-1538 TFSSWRW
+1538 AFSNWRW
-1545 DDGGAMV
+1545 DNNGTMV
-1552 PWADFFD
+1552 PWEQFFD

-1757 LKDGALQTRSVSVKC
+1757 LKDGSLQTRSVSVKC

-1831 SQGGSAVV
+1831 SQDGSTVV

>member
-262 AVTYQHASVK
+262 TVTYQHASVK

-487 LSPTQAQTTDN
+487 LSPIQEQMTDN

-521 HAPMA
+521 NALMA

-559 TAGKQVSNEPV
+559 TAGKQVSNESV

-801 DYYARA
+801 DYYVASDAQDAGDFKNPTLHAERWQRYESAFVELPPPAYYKEKFEYWASYNPDANPAIGAKFTGVIRNPERVASKMKLDSTSTGFAFGVGIDFPGAGSVELTGNPLLTGSTVGGIRVDTVSNESYVFRFWTGEGTNDSHQWGEWKESSRDKAFQPKGSSYSTARA
-807 YKQDNGNDFATST
+807 YYFQAHYAANVKFEGVSKADGGEWVVERRYEERVLLDQDFSNTYDYPKAGSST
-820 LYASLWQ
+820 GES
-827 RYGTAFDEI
+827 
-836 PGPAFLYEDIVHWG
+836 
-850 SDHAD
+850 
-855 HTGQSE
+855 
-861 AEVGVCAQKY
+861 
-871 TVDTLIVQPLS
+871 
-882 AYSHNKFTGSNP
+882 FT
-894 TNDQSI
+894 
-900 KLTMNFPNSGSLS
+900 
-913 QTGSAASNDFT
+913 SAAS
-924 VVHSPKTGFSFGF
+924 
-937 WAAERND
+937 
-944 SKPTALTDKG
+944 PT
-954 IWLASGAS
+954 
-962 WNATGG
+962 
-968 HKPANSY
+968 
-975 VYEAH
+975 
-980 VVAQVDFNLLDGGKT
+980 
-995 NTVREYESAVFQ
+995 
-1007 QGKKDLT
+1007 
-1014 SYDAAGVNGSK
+1014 
-1025 YNMYPYWG
+1025 
-1033 SNEIKQNDL
+1033 
-1042 QKALGAAAAGAFCED
+1042 
-1057 ASPADAEMQRD
+1057 DAEMHRD

-1154 IPAAPIVVD
+1154 IPAAPAVTD
-1163 DVPGNFT
+1163 GGTAASFK
-1170 LPYSTYTRD
+1170 LPYNTYTRD
-1179 TVDLGNIT
+1179 TADLGKIT
-1187 FGPGKANVTVKDD
+1187 SGQIDANVTVKDD

-1210 NGETSV
+1210 NNATPV
-1216 VTGEQATY
+1216 VTDGQAMY

-1230 IEKTFQGQTHTETIS
+1230 IERTFQGQTHTETIP
-1245 VGAALDATANP
+1245 VGAAPDATANP
-1256 LSYTIESGPSYKFI
+1256 LGYTIESGPSYKFI

-1313 ANNGIHVFVG
+1313 ANNGIHVFAG
-1323 WTATRPAAGQYAIW
+1323 WTATRPATGRYAIW

-1360 RAAAVS
+1360 RAATVS
-1366 VNSNIDDVIAA
+1366 VNSNIDKEIEA
-1377 AGEKPEDY
+1377 AGKKPENY

-1396 VTLVA
+1396 VALVA
-1401 EAQDF
+1401 EAKDF
-1406 PGYQFDHWATGYD
+1406 PGYQFDHWATEYD
-1419 SATGQG
+1419 STTGQG

-1430 NSNFVLRGG
+1430 NNNFVLRGNR
-1439 KPFENVMYTAVYVP
+1439 PFEKDTTYTAVYVK

-1473 GNDRTFVHDVPA
+1473 ETDNRTFVHDVLV
-1485 GTEAAPD
+1485 GTETAPD

-1683 NVLASHVDADG
+1683 NVLASHVGTEG
-1694 GFRDYQEVST
+1694 GFQDYQEVNA

-1772 PDKPDKDGIYAAS
+1772 SDRPDQDELYTAR
-1785 VRLQLGQGEYFV
+1785 VQLQLGQGEYFV

-1831 SQGGSAVV
+1831 SQDGSTVV

>member
-7 SIWQKALRMVLALAL
+7 SIWRNALRMLLALAL

-31 PDKAHADWVDN
+31 PDKAHAEQAADGA
-42 TYHIT
+42 YHIST
-47 SVADL
+47 AADL
-52 VYAVNLTHTTAG
+52 LYTVSLTRAAIG
-64 QSINIVLDNDLT
+64 QSVDIVLDNDLT
-76 LNEADLEV
+76 LTEADLTV
-84 AKQNGGL
+84 AKQYGGL
-91 IFGTIDLPFKGAFDG
+91 IFGTIDLPFKGTFDG
-106 RGHTITG
+106 QGHTIKG
-113 LEYNR
+113 LKYDRE
-118 DLWTPK
+118 LFTPK

-134 GATIKN
+134 GAIIKN
-140 LTLKDAKIG
+140 LTLEDAYIG
-149 ADFRGGVLVGRADS
+149 ADFRGGVLVGRADN
-163 TRIENVTLISC
+163 TRIENVTLINC

-262 AVTYQHASVK
+262 TVTYQHASVK

-328 VGGLTASAYDSN
+328 VGGLTASAYDNN

-414 FGPLDDDVYVDRDFW
+414 FGPLDDNVYVDRDFW

-438 GIERSSAYSASHINK
+438 GIERSSVYSASHINK
-453 WVIDYDLGIPVHG
+453 WVMDYDLGIPVHG

-508 AADNTVKLSATTT
+508 AADNAVELSATTT
-521 HAPMA
+521 DAPMA
-526 NGDPG
+526 NGTNG
-531 YRFAGWYREPSVTV
+531 YRFVGWCREPSVTV

-550 DPAYFKPMV
+550 DPAYFEPMV
-559 TAGKQVSNEPV
+559 TGDWVSDSPV

-587 LFIAHHQAQVLFHD
+587 LFIAHYQAQVLFHD
-601 VKGDVID
+601 VDGNVIN
-608 KGTGKVDPTTDDDWY
+608 KGTGAADPNTDDDWY
-623 DYFGSLPLVRPANA
+623 DYFDPLPSPSPAK
-637 PADATFVGWTTTAN
+637 PSESSTFVGWTTTKN
-651 PGTGAGYDGITS
+651 SAGGGGYNGITS
-663 SDLVAIMNSGALYK
+663 TELVAIVNNGALYK
-677 VDDPVTKPMDLYPI
+677 ASDPVTKPMDLYPI
-691 YINYSVNIITEIE
+691 YIDYSVNILTEIE
-704 GYSTEAD
+704 GYSADAD
-711 KTGRDGVG
+711 KTVRSSVG
-719 STNVEK
+719 STHVEK
-725 MANADGSTSYR
+725 VTNTDGITSYR
-736 VFVKNAD
+736 VFVKDATGND
-743 GTELSNGGALPDGY
+743 LSVDGALPDGY

-769 EVRVSSDSSF
+769 EVRVSSDPSY
-779 TIPVDTDLTQQQ
+779 TIPADTDLTQQQ

-801 DYYARA
+801 DYYVASDA
-807 YKQDNGNDFATST
+807 QDANEFKNPT
-820 LYASLWQ
+820 LHAERWQ
-827 RYGTAFDEI
+827 RYESAFVELPPPAYYNEMFEYWASYDPGANPAIGAKFTGVICNPEKVASKMTFGGVSTDYAIGVGIDFPGAGSVELRGEPSLTGTTS
-836 PGPAFLYEDIVHWG
+836 G
-850 SDHAD
+850 SVEVETKPDLSGD
-855 HTGQSE
+855 YVFRFWTGEGTKLNLQWSDWKE
-861 AEVGVCAQKY
+861 TSREKTFHPKG
-871 TVDTLIVQPLS
+871 S
-882 AYSHNKFTGSNP
+882 AYSGSRAYYFQAHYAANVKFEGVLRTDGGEWAVERRYEERVLLNQDTSNAYGYPKAGSSTGVSF
-894 TNDQSI
+894 T
-900 KLTMNFPNSGSLS
+900 
-913 QTGSAASNDFT
+913 SAAS
-924 VVHSPKTGFSFGF
+924 
-937 WAAERND
+937 
-944 SKPTALTDKG
+944 PT
-954 IWLASGAS
+954 
-962 WNATGG
+962 
-968 HKPANSY
+968 
-975 VYEAH
+975 
-980 VVAQVDFNLLDGGKT
+980 
-995 NTVREYESAVFQ
+995 
-1007 QGKKDLT
+1007 
-1014 SYDAAGVNGSK
+1014 DA
-1025 YNMYPYWG
+1025 
-1033 SNEIKQNDL
+1033 D
-1042 QKALGAAAAGAFCED
+1042 
-1057 ASPADAEMQRD
+1057 MQRD

-1077 HSAIAAGEMTDAEWQ
+1077 KSAIAAGEMTPQEWG
-1092 YIFDVTGDQYC
+1092 YVFDVAGDQYC
-1103 TSQASKAVP
+1103 TSQASRAVP

-1154 IPAAPIVVD
+1154 IPAAPTVAD
-1163 DVPGNFT
+1163 GGATPSFN
-1170 LPYSTYTRD
+1170 LPYNTYTRD
-1179 TVDLGNIT
+1179 SADPGTIT
-1187 FGPGKANVTVKDD
+1187 FGQNNANVTVKDD

-1210 NGETSV
+1210 NNATPV
-1216 VTGEQATY
+1216 VTDGQATY

-1230 IEKTFQGQTHTETIS
+1230 IEKTFQGQTHTETVPVS
-1245 VGAALDATANP
+1245 DPAVAGENP
-1256 LSYTIESGPSYKFI
+1256 LSYTIESGSSYKFI
-1270 ANYEPLVVVYHVDNG
+1270 ANYEPLVVVYHVNDG

-1295 QQLGKGPDPK
+1295 QQLGKGPDPT
-1305 FDIATIDT
+1305 FDIAAIDLT
-1313 ANNGIHVFVG
+1313 NGGIHVFVG

-1360 RAAAVS
+1360 RAATVS
-1366 VNSNIDDVIAA
+1366 VNSNIDKEIEA
-1377 AGEKPEDY
+1377 AGKKPESY
-1385 RSLSRLDSIDS
+1385 RSLSRLDSIAS

-1401 EAQDF
+1401 EAKDF
-1406 PGYQFDHWATGYD
+1406 PGYQFDHWATEYD
-1419 SATGQG
+1419 STTGQG

-1430 NSNFVLRGG
+1430 NNNFVLRGNR
-1439 KPFENVMYTAVYVP
+1439 PFEKDTTYTAVYVK

-1459 HDTQGNVIYTANVK
+1459 HDAQGNVIYTANVK
-1473 GNDRTFVHDVPA
+1473 GNERTFVHDVLV
-1485 GTEAAPD
+1485 GTETAPD
-1492 SGGGTTAGPEGTIP
+1492 SGGGTTAGSGGTTP
-1506 PMQSTPIDV
+1506 TQQVPIDV

-1526 NAAASENADGRE
+1526 AAANADGRE
-1538 TFSSWRW
+1538 AFSNWRW
-1545 DDGGAMV
+1545 DNNGTMV
-1552 PWADFFD
+1552 PWEQFFD

-1757 LKDGALQTRSVSVKC
+1757 LKDGSLQTRSVSVKC

-1831 SQGGSAVV
+1831 SQDGSTVV

>member
-453 WVIDYDLGIPVHG
+453 WVIDYDLGILVHG

-487 LSPTQAQTTDN
+487 LSPIQEQMTDN

-508 AADNTVKLSATTT
+508 AADNTVKLSATTNPKDEGV
-521 HAPMA
+521 AA
-526 NGDPG
+526 SKENQG
-531 YRFAGWYREPSVTV
+531 YRFAGWYRESKVTV

-559 TAGKQVSNEPV
+559 TADKLVSNV
-570 YEASNADPA
+570 IDYTPA
-579 NRQFEDND
+579 NTPDVKQLEDND

-601 VKGDVID
+601 VAGNVINKD
-608 KGTGKVDPTTDDDWY
+608 TGAVDSTIGDDWY
-623 DYFGSLPLVRPANA
+623 DYFDLLPSPSPAKPSNSS
-637 PADATFVGWTTTAN
+637 TFVGWTTTAKN
-651 PGTGAGYDGITS
+651 EGGVLKGYASVMSSELAGIK
-663 SDLVAIMNSGALYK
+663 ASGAFYEAG
-677 VDDPVTKPMDLYPI
+677 DPVDKPMDLYPI
-691 YINYSVNIITEIE
+691 YSDYASNIVTEIE
-704 GYSTEAD
+704 GYTNQD
-711 KTGRDGVG
+711 NVTVRDGVG
-719 STNVEK
+719 STGAKPVSNP
-725 MANADGSTSYR
+725 DGTTSYQ
-736 VFVKNAD
+736 VFVKD
-743 GTELSNGGALPDGY
+743 VQGTELSNGGALPDGY

-769 EVRVSSDSSF
+769 EVRVSSDSSY
-779 TIPVDTDLTQQQ
+779 TIPADTDLTQQQ

-801 DYYARA
+801 DYYVASDAQDAGDFKNPTLHAERWQRYESAFVELPPPAYYKEKFEYWASYNPDANPAIGAKFTGVIRNPERVASKMKLDGTSTGFAFGVGIDFPGAGSVELTGNPLLTGSTVGGIRVDTVSNESYVFRFWTGEGTNDSHQWGEWKEPSQDKAFQPKGSSYSTARA
-807 YKQDNGNDFATST
+807 YYFQAHYAANVKFEGVSKADGGEWVVERRYEERVLLDQDFSNAYDYPKAGSST
-820 LYASLWQ
+820 
-827 RYGTAFDEI
+827 
-836 PGPAFLYEDIVHWG
+836 
-850 SDHAD
+850 
-855 HTGQSE
+855 
-861 AEVGVCAQKY
+861 GV
-871 TVDTLIVQPLS
+871 S
-882 AYSHNKFTGSNP
+882 FT
-894 TNDQSI
+894 
-900 KLTMNFPNSGSLS
+900 
-913 QTGSAASNDFT
+913 SAAS
-924 VVHSPKTGFSFGF
+924 
-937 WAAERND
+937 
-944 SKPTALTDKG
+944 PT
-954 IWLASGAS
+954 
-962 WNATGG
+962 
-968 HKPANSY
+968 
-975 VYEAH
+975 
-980 VVAQVDFNLLDGGKT
+980 
-995 NTVREYESAVFQ
+995 
-1007 QGKKDLT
+1007 
-1014 SYDAAGVNGSK
+1014 
-1025 YNMYPYWG
+1025 
-1033 SNEIKQNDL
+1033 
-1042 QKALGAAAAGAFCED
+1042 
-1057 ASPADAEMQRD
+1057 DAEMQRD

-1077 HSAIAAGEMTDAEWQ
+1077 KSAIAADEMTQHEWD
-1092 YIFDVTGDQYC
+1092 YVFDVTGDQYC

-1154 IPAAPIVVD
+1154 IPAAPTVAD
-1163 DVPGNFT
+1163 GGAAASFN
-1170 LPYSTYTRD
+1170 LPYNTYTRD
-1179 TVDLGNIT
+1179 TGQGGTTSATDNVS
-1187 FGPGKANVTVKDD
+1187 VTVKDD

-1210 NGETSV
+1210 NNATPV
-1216 VTGEQATY
+1216 VADGQATY

-1230 IEKTFQGQTHTETIS
+1230 IEKTFQGQTHTETIPAG
-1245 VGAALDATANP
+1245 VAADATANP
-1256 LSYTIESGPSYKFI
+1256 LSYTIESGPSYRFV
-1270 ANYEPLVVVYHVDNG
+1270 ANYEPLVVVYHVNDG
-1285 ATETVVRNNG
+1285 VTETVVRNNG
-1295 QQLGKGPDPK
+1295 QQLGKGPDPT
-1305 FDIATIDT
+1305 FDIANIDT
-1313 ANNGIHVFVG
+1313 ANAGIHVFVG
-1323 WTATRPAAGQYAIW
+1323 WTATRPATGQYAIW

-1360 RAAAVS
+1360 RAATVS
-1366 VNSNIDDVIAA
+1366 VNSNIDKEIEA
-1377 AGEKPEDY
+1377 AGEKPENY
-1385 RSLSRLDSIDS
+1385 RSLSRLGSIDS

-1401 EAQDF
+1401 EAKDF
-1406 PGYQFDHWATGYD
+1406 PGYQFDHWATGYVDD
-1419 SATGQG
+1419 SNQG
-1425 TPVTD
+1425 TTVTD
-1430 NSNFVLRGG
+1430 NSNFVLRGSR
-1439 KPFENVMYTAVYVP
+1439 PFDGILYTAVYVK

-1473 GNDRTFVHDVPA
+1473 GNERTFVHEVPV
-1485 GTEAAPD
+1485 GTETAPD
-1492 SGGGTTAGPEGTIP
+1492 SGGGTTAGSGGTTP
-1506 PMQSTPIDV
+1506 TQQVPIDV

-1526 NAAASENADGRE
+1526 AAANADGRE
-1538 TFSSWRW
+1538 AFSNWQW
-1545 DDGGAMV
+1545 DNNGVMV
-1552 PWADFFD
+1552 PWDEFFD
-1559 KPITTDM
+1559 KPITGDM
-1566 DLYPETWQVK
+1566 DLYPVTWQVK

-1590 WAIDVSALETSS
+1590 WAIDVSALETSG
-1602 APAAEGSAATP
+1602 APTAEGSAATP

-1683 NVLASHVDADG
+1683 NVLASHVGADG
-1694 GFRDYQEVST
+1694 GFRDFQVVSAAN
-1704 KGTSVCTVDG
+1704 TSVCTVG
-1714 TSYTTQ
+1714 TDSYIIK

-1726 FVFGDIKPLTIVK
+1726 FVFGDIKPLAIVK

-1748 ETFLFTVTN
+1748 ETFLFTVIN
-1757 LKDGALQTRSVSVKC
+1757 RLGDGTLQTRSVSVKC
-1772 PDKPDKDGIYAAS
+1772 SDRPDQDGLYTAS
-1785 VRLQLGQGEYFV
+1785 VQLQLGQGEYFV
-1797 REDKSWA
+1797 REDESWA
-1804 WRYGQSYQVNGVT
+1804 WRYGQSYQVNGMT
-1817 VPSGADGARVVVSR
+1817 VPSGANGARVVVSR
-1831 SQGGSAVV
+1831 SQDGSTVV

>member
-526 NGDPG
+526 NGADG
-531 YRFAGWYREPSVTV
+531 YRFVGWYRESNVTV

-601 VKGDVID
+601 VKGNVID

-623 DYFGSLPLVRPANA
+623 DYFGSLPSVRPANA

-677 VDDPVTKPMDLYPI
+677 ADDPVTKPMDLYPI

-704 GYSTEAD
+704 GYSADAD
-711 KTGRDGVG
+711 KTVRNGVG
-719 STNVEK
+719 STHVEK
-725 MANADGSTSYR
+725 VTNADGAASYR
-736 VFVKNAD
+736 VFVKGVEAD
-743 GTELSNGGALPDGY
+743 GSLPDGY

-769 EVRVSSDSSF
+769 EVRVSSDLSY
-779 TIPVDTDLTQQQ
+779 TIPADTDLTQQQ

-801 DYYARA
+801 DYYSVAAGKKIDDYTEPDLHAQR
-807 YKQDNGNDFATST
+807 
-820 LYASLWQ
+820 WQ
-827 RYGTAFDEI
+827 RYNSAFVDLPAPSYYKGTFEYWAT
-836 PGPAFLYEDIVHWG
+836 YN
-850 SDHAD
+850 SDASSAGD
-855 HTGQSE
+855 
-861 AEVGVCAQKY
+861 
-871 TVDTLIVQPLS
+871 
-882 AYSHNKFTGSNP
+882 AYSGNVIDPIKVITKMKEKAGVI
-894 TNDQSI
+894 DCSI
-900 KLTMNFPNSGSLS
+900 KVISNYPNSGTLS
-913 QTGSAASNDFT
+913 QEGLASSS
-924 VVHSPKTGFSFGF
+924 HSVKFAPISGDYSFRF
-937 WAAERND
+937 WAAERNGSD
-944 SKPTALTDKG
+944 VSKPVGDSSSGLWLNEGAEWKTGAHLTA
-954 IWLASGAS
+954 S
-962 WNATGG
+962 
-968 HKPANSY
+968 SY

-980 VVAQVDFNLLDGGKT
+980 VTAKIRFNKVGGAFSD
-995 NTVREYESAVFQ
+995 VQREYESAVFQ
-1007 QGKKDLT
+1007 QKKKDLT
-1014 SYDAAGVNGSK
+1014 SYDVNGADGSK
-1025 YNMYPYWG
+1025 YNVYPYWG

-1042 QKALGAAAAGAFCED
+1042 RSTLGTAAGAFCED
-1057 ASPADAEMQRD
+1057 ASPTDAEMQRD

-1077 HSAIAAGEMTDAEWQ
+1077 KSAIAADEMTQHEWD
-1092 YIFDVTGDQYC
+1092 YVFDVTGDQYC

-1154 IPAAPIVVD
+1154 IPAAPTVAD
-1163 DVPGNFT
+1163 GGAAASFN
-1170 LPYSTYTRD
+1170 LPYNTYTRD
-1179 TVDLGNIT
+1179 TGQGGTTSATDNVS
-1187 FGPGKANVTVKDD
+1187 VTVKDD

-1210 NGETSV
+1210 NNATPV
-1216 VTGEQATY
+1216 VADGQATY

-1230 IEKTFQGQTHTETIS
+1230 IEKTFQGQTHTETVPVS
-1245 VGAALDATANP
+1245 DPAVAGENP
-1256 LSYTIESGPSYKFI
+1256 LSYTIESGSSYKFI
-1270 ANYEPLVVVYHVDNG
+1270 ANYEPLVVVYHVNDG

-1295 QQLGKGPDPK
+1295 QQLGKGPDPT
-1305 FDIATIDT
+1305 FDIAAIDLT
-1313 ANNGIHVFVG
+1313 NGGIHVFVG

-1360 RAAAVS
+1360 RAATVS
-1366 VNSNIDDVIAA
+1366 VNSNIDKEIEA
-1377 AGEKPEDY
+1377 AGKKPESY
-1385 RSLSRLDSIDS
+1385 RSLSRLDSIAS

-1401 EAQDF
+1401 EAKDF
-1406 PGYQFDHWATGYD
+1406 PGYQFDHWATEYD
-1419 SATGQG
+1419 STTGQG

-1430 NSNFVLRGG
+1430 NNNFVLRGNR
-1439 KPFENVMYTAVYVP
+1439 PFEKDTTYTAVYVK

-1459 HDTQGNVIYTANVK
+1459 HDAQGNVIYTANVK
-1473 GNDRTFVHDVPA
+1473 GNERTFVHDVLV
-1485 GTEAAPD
+1485 GTETAPD
-1492 SGGGTTAGPEGTIP
+1492 SGGGTTAGSGGTTP
-1506 PMQSTPIDV
+1506 TQQVPIDV

-1526 NAAASENADGRE
+1526 AAANADGRE
-1538 TFSSWRW
+1538 AFSNWRW
-1545 DDGGAMV
+1545 DNNGTMV
-1552 PWADFFD
+1552 PWEQFFD

-1757 LKDGALQTRSVSVKC
+1757 LKDGSLQTRSVSVKC

-1831 SQGGSAVV
+1831 SQDGSTVV

>member
-7 SIWQKALRMVLALAL
+7 SIWRNALRMLLALAL

-31 PDKAHADWVDN
+31 PDKAHAEQAADGA
-42 TYHIT
+42 YHIST
-47 SVADL
+47 AADL
-52 VYAVNLTHTTAG
+52 LYTVSLTRAAIG
-64 QSINIVLDNDLT
+64 QSVDIVLDNDLT
-76 LNEADLEV
+76 LTEADLTV
-84 AKQNGGL
+84 AKQHGGL
-91 IFGTIDLPFKGAFDG
+91 IFGTIDLPFKGTFDG
-106 RGHTITG
+106 QGHTIKG
-113 LEYNR
+113 LKYDRE
-118 DLWTPK
+118 LFTPK

-134 GATIKN
+134 GAIIKN
-140 LTLKDAKIG
+140 LTLEDAYIG
-149 ADFRGGVLVGRADS
+149 ADFRGGVLVGRADN
-163 TRIENVTLISC
+163 TRIENVTLINC

-262 AVTYQHASVK
+262 TVTYQHASVK

-328 VGGLTASAYDSN
+328 VGGLTASAYDNN

-414 FGPLDDDVYVDRDFW
+414 FGPLDDNVYVDRDFW

-438 GIERSSAYSASHINK
+438 GIERSSVYSASHINK
-453 WVIDYDLGIPVHG
+453 WVMDYDLGIPVHG

-508 AADNTVKLSATTT
+508 AADNAVELSATTT
-521 HAPMA
+521 DAPMA
-526 NGDPG
+526 NGTNG
-531 YRFAGWYREPSVTV
+531 YRFVGWCREPSVTV

-550 DPAYFKPMV
+550 DPAYFEPMV
-559 TAGKQVSNEPV
+559 TGDWVSDSPV

-587 LFIAHHQAQVLFHD
+587 LFIAHYQAQVLFHD
-601 VKGDVID
+601 VDGNVIN
-608 KGTGKVDPTTDDDWY
+608 KGTGAADPNTDDDWY
-623 DYFGSLPLVRPANA
+623 DYFDPLPSPSPAK
-637 PADATFVGWTTTAN
+637 PSESSTFVGWTTTKN
-651 PGTGAGYDGITS
+651 SAGGGGYNGITS
-663 SDLVAIMNSGALYK
+663 TELVAIVNNGALYK
-677 VDDPVTKPMDLYPI
+677 ASDPVTKPMDLYPI
-691 YINYSVNIITEIE
+691 YIDYSVNILTEIE
-704 GYSTEAD
+704 GYSADAD
-711 KTGRDGVG
+711 KTVRSSVG
-719 STNVEK
+719 STHVEK
-725 MANADGSTSYR
+725 VTNTDGITSYR
-736 VFVKNAD
+736 VFVKDATGND
-743 GTELSNGGALPDGY
+743 LSVDGALPDGY

-769 EVRVSSDSSF
+769 EVRVSSDPSY
-779 TIPVDTDLTQQQ
+779 TIPADTDLTQQQ

-801 DYYARA
+801 DYYVASDA
-807 YKQDNGNDFATST
+807 QDANEFKNPT
-820 LYASLWQ
+820 LHAERWQ
-827 RYGTAFDEI
+827 RYESAFVELPPPAYYNEMFEYWASYDPGANPAIGAKFTGVICNPEKVASKMTFGGVSTDYAIGVGIDFPGAGSVELRGEPSLTGTTS
-836 PGPAFLYEDIVHWG
+836 G
-850 SDHAD
+850 SVEVETKPDLSGD
-855 HTGQSE
+855 YVFRFWTGEGTKLNLQWSDWKE
-861 AEVGVCAQKY
+861 TNREKTFHPKG
-871 TVDTLIVQPLS
+871 S
-882 AYSHNKFTGSNP
+882 AYSGSRAYYFQAHYAANVKFEGVLRTDGGEWAVERRYEERVLLNQDTSNAYGYPKAGSSTGVSF
-894 TNDQSI
+894 T
-900 KLTMNFPNSGSLS
+900 
-913 QTGSAASNDFT
+913 SAAS
-924 VVHSPKTGFSFGF
+924 
-937 WAAERND
+937 
-944 SKPTALTDKG
+944 PT
-954 IWLASGAS
+954 
-962 WNATGG
+962 
-968 HKPANSY
+968 
-975 VYEAH
+975 
-980 VVAQVDFNLLDGGKT
+980 
-995 NTVREYESAVFQ
+995 
-1007 QGKKDLT
+1007 
-1014 SYDAAGVNGSK
+1014 DA
-1025 YNMYPYWG
+1025 
-1033 SNEIKQNDL
+1033 D
-1042 QKALGAAAAGAFCED
+1042 
-1057 ASPADAEMQRD
+1057 MQRD

-1077 HSAIAAGEMTDAEWQ
+1077 KSAIAAGEMTPQEWG
-1092 YIFDVTGDQYC
+1092 YVFDVAGDQYC
-1103 TSQASKAVP
+1103 TSQASRAVP

-1154 IPAAPIVVD
+1154 IPAAPTVAD
-1163 DVPGNFT
+1163 GGATPSFN
-1170 LPYSTYTRD
+1170 LPYNTYTRD
-1179 TVDLGNIT
+1179 SADPGTIT
-1187 FGPGKANVTVKDD
+1187 FGQNNANVTVKDD

-1210 NGETSV
+1210 NNATPV
-1216 VTGEQATY
+1216 VTDGQATY

-1230 IEKTFQGQTHTETIS
+1230 IEKTFQGQTHTETVPVS
-1245 VGAALDATANP
+1245 DPAVAGENP
-1256 LSYTIESGPSYKFI
+1256 LSYTIESGSSYKFI
-1270 ANYEPLVVVYHVDNG
+1270 ANYEPLVVVYHVNDG

-1295 QQLGKGPDPK
+1295 QQLGKGPDPT
-1305 FDIATIDT
+1305 FDIAAIDLT
-1313 ANNGIHVFVG
+1313 NGGIHVFVG

-1360 RAAAVS
+1360 RAATVS
-1366 VNSNIDDVIAA
+1366 VNSNIDKEIEA
-1377 AGEKPEDY
+1377 AGKKPESY
-1385 RSLSRLDSIDS
+1385 RSLSRLDSIAS

-1401 EAQDF
+1401 EAKDF
-1406 PGYQFDHWATGYD
+1406 PGYQFDHWATEYD
-1419 SATGQG
+1419 STTGQG

-1430 NSNFVLRGG
+1430 NNNFVLRGNR
-1439 KPFENVMYTAVYVP
+1439 PFEKDTTYTAVYVK

-1459 HDTQGNVIYTANVK
+1459 HDAQGNVIYTANVK
-1473 GNDRTFVHDVPA
+1473 GNERTFVHDVLV
-1485 GTEAAPD
+1485 GTETAPD
-1492 SGGGTTAGPEGTIP
+1492 SGGGTTAGSGGTTP
-1506 PMQSTPIDV
+1506 TQQVPIDV

-1526 NAAASENADGRE
+1526 AAANADGRE
-1538 TFSSWRW
+1538 AFSNWRW
-1545 DDGGAMV
+1545 DNNGTMV
-1552 PWADFFD
+1552 PWEQFFD

-1757 LKDGALQTRSVSVKC
+1757 LKDGSLQTRSVSVKC

-1831 SQGGSAVV
+1831 SQDGSTVV

>member
-7 SIWQKALRMVLALAL
+7 SIWRNALRMLLALAL

-31 PDKAHADWVDN
+31 PDKAHAEQAADGA
-42 TYHIT
+42 YHIST
-47 SVADL
+47 AADL
-52 VYAVNLTHTTAG
+52 LYTVSLTRAAIG
-64 QSINIVLDNDLT
+64 QSVDIVLDNDLT
-76 LNEADLEV
+76 LTEADLTV
-84 AKQNGGL
+84 AKQYGGL
-91 IFGTIDLPFKGAFDG
+91 IFGTIDLPFKGTFDG
-106 RGHTITG
+106 QGHTIKG
-113 LEYNR
+113 LKYDRE
-118 DLWTPK
+118 LFTPK

-134 GATIKN
+134 GAIIKN
-140 LTLKDAKIG
+140 LTLEDAYIG
-149 ADFRGGVLVGRADS
+149 ADFRGGVLVGRADN
-163 TRIENVTLISC
+163 TRIENVTLINC

-262 AVTYQHASVK
+262 TVTYQHASVK

-328 VGGLTASAYDSN
+328 VGGLTASAYDNN

-414 FGPLDDDVYVDRDFW
+414 FGPLDDNVYVDRDFW

-438 GIERSSAYSASHINK
+438 GIERSSVYSASHINK
-453 WVIDYDLGIPVHG
+453 WVMDYDLGIPVHG

-508 AADNTVKLSATTT
+508 AADNAVELSATTT
-521 HAPMA
+521 DAPMA
-526 NGDPG
+526 NGTNG
-531 YRFAGWYREPSVTV
+531 YRFVGWCREPSVTV

-550 DPAYFKPMV
+550 DPAYFEPMV
-559 TAGKQVSNEPV
+559 TGDWVSDSPV

-587 LFIAHHQAQVLFHD
+587 LFIAHYQAQVLFHD
-601 VKGDVID
+601 VDGNVIN
-608 KGTGKVDPTTDDDWY
+608 KGTGAADPNTDDDWY
-623 DYFGSLPLVRPANA
+623 DYFDPLPSPSPAK
-637 PADATFVGWTTTAN
+637 PSESSTFVGWTTTKN
-651 PGTGAGYDGITS
+651 SAGGGGYNGITS
-663 SDLVAIMNSGALYK
+663 TELVAIVNNGALYK
-677 VDDPVTKPMDLYPI
+677 ASDPVTKPMDLYPI
-691 YINYSVNIITEIE
+691 YIDYSVNILTEIE
-704 GYSTEAD
+704 GYSADAD
-711 KTGRDGVG
+711 KTVRSSVG
-719 STNVEK
+719 STHVEK
-725 MANADGSTSYR
+725 VTNTDGITSYR
-736 VFVKNAD
+736 VFVKDATGND
-743 GTELSNGGALPDGY
+743 LSVDGALPDGY

-769 EVRVSSDSSF
+769 EVRVSSDPSY
-779 TIPVDTDLTQQQ
+779 TIPADTDLTQQQ

-801 DYYARA
+801 DYYVASDA
-807 YKQDNGNDFATST
+807 QDANEFKNPT
-820 LYASLWQ
+820 LHAERWQ
-827 RYGTAFDEI
+827 RYESAFVELPPPAYYNEMFEYWASYDPGANPAIGAKFTGVICNPEKVASKMTFGGVSTDYAIGVGIDFPGAGSVELRGEPSLTGTTS
-836 PGPAFLYEDIVHWG
+836 G
-850 SDHAD
+850 SVEVETKPDLSGD
-855 HTGQSE
+855 YVFRFWTGEGTKLNLQWSDWKE
-861 AEVGVCAQKY
+861 TNREKTFHPKG
-871 TVDTLIVQPLS
+871 S
-882 AYSHNKFTGSNP
+882 AYSGSRAYYFQAHYAANVKFEGVLRTDGGEWAVERRYEERVLLNQDTSNAYGYPKAGSSTGVSF
-894 TNDQSI
+894 T
-900 KLTMNFPNSGSLS
+900 
-913 QTGSAASNDFT
+913 SAAS
-924 VVHSPKTGFSFGF
+924 
-937 WAAERND
+937 
-944 SKPTALTDKG
+944 PT
-954 IWLASGAS
+954 
-962 WNATGG
+962 
-968 HKPANSY
+968 
-975 VYEAH
+975 
-980 VVAQVDFNLLDGGKT
+980 
-995 NTVREYESAVFQ
+995 
-1007 QGKKDLT
+1007 
-1014 SYDAAGVNGSK
+1014 DA
-1025 YNMYPYWG
+1025 
-1033 SNEIKQNDL
+1033 D
-1042 QKALGAAAAGAFCED
+1042 
-1057 ASPADAEMQRD
+1057 MQRD

-1077 HSAIAAGEMTDAEWQ
+1077 KSAIAAGEMTPQEWG
-1092 YIFDVTGDQYC
+1092 YVFDVAGDQYC
-1103 TSQASKAVP
+1103 TSQASRAVP

-1154 IPAAPIVVD
+1154 IPAAPTVAD
-1163 DVPGNFT
+1163 GGATPSFN
-1170 LPYSTYTRD
+1170 LPYNTYTRD
-1179 TVDLGNIT
+1179 SADPGTIT
-1187 FGPGKANVTVKDD
+1187 FGQNNANVTVKDD

-1210 NGETSV
+1210 NNATPV
-1216 VTGEQATY
+1216 VTDGQATY

-1230 IEKTFQGQTHTETIS
+1230 IEKTFQGQTHTETVPVS
-1245 VGAALDATANP
+1245 DPAVAGENP
-1256 LSYTIESGPSYKFI
+1256 LSYTIESGSSYKFI
-1270 ANYEPLVVVYHVDNG
+1270 ANYEPLVVVYHVNDG

-1295 QQLGKGPDPK
+1295 QQLGKGPDPT
-1305 FDIATIDT
+1305 FDIAAIDLT
-1313 ANNGIHVFVG
+1313 NGGIHVFAG

-1360 RAAAVS
+1360 RAATVS
-1366 VNSNIDDVIAA
+1366 VNSNIDKEIEA
-1377 AGEKPEDY
+1377 AGKKPESY
-1385 RSLSRLDSIDS
+1385 RSLSRLDSIAS

-1401 EAQDF
+1401 EAKDF
-1406 PGYQFDHWATGYD
+1406 PGYQFDHWATEYD
-1419 SATGQG
+1419 STTGQG

-1430 NSNFVLRGG
+1430 NNNFVLRGNR
-1439 KPFENVMYTAVYVP
+1439 PFEKDTTYTAVYVK

-1459 HDTQGNVIYTANVK
+1459 HDAQGNVIYTANVK
-1473 GNDRTFVHDVPA
+1473 GNERTFVHDVLV
-1485 GTEAAPD
+1485 GTETAPD
-1492 SGGGTTAGPEGTIP
+1492 SGGGTTAGSGGTTP
-1506 PMQSTPIDV
+1506 TQQVPIDV

-1526 NAAASENADGRE
+1526 AAANADGRE
-1538 TFSSWRW
+1538 AFSNWRW
-1545 DDGGAMV
+1545 DNNGTMV
-1552 PWADFFD
+1552 PWEQFFD

-1757 LKDGALQTRSVSVKC
+1757 LKDGSLQTRSVSVKC

-1831 SQGGSAVV
+1831 SQDGSTVV

>member
-163 TRIENVTLISC
+163 TRIENVTLINC

-229 GEGLYMG
+229 GEGLYLG

-328 VGGLTASAYDSN
+328 VGGLTASAYDNN

-453 WVIDYDLGIPVHG
+453 WVIDYDLGILVHG

-508 AADNTVKLSATTT
+508 AADNAVELSATTNPKDEGV
-521 HAPMA
+521 AA
-526 NGDPG
+526 SKENQG
-531 YRFAGWYREPSVTV
+531 YRFAGWYRESKVTV

-559 TAGKQVSNEPV
+559 TADKLVSNV
-570 YEASNADPA
+570 IDYTPA
-579 NRQFEDND
+579 NTPDVKQLEDND

-601 VKGDVID
+601 VAGNVINKD
-608 KGTGKVDPTTDDDWY
+608 TGAVDSTIGDDWY
-623 DYFGSLPLVRPANA
+623 DYFDLLPSPSPAKPSNSS
-637 PADATFVGWTTTAN
+637 TFVGWTTTAKN
-651 PGTGAGYDGITS
+651 EGGVLKGYASVMSSELAGIK
-663 SDLVAIMNSGALYK
+663 ASGAFYEAG
-677 VDDPVTKPMDLYPI
+677 DPVDKPMDLYPI
-691 YINYSVNIITEIE
+691 YSDYASNIVTEIE
-704 GYSTEAD
+704 GYTNQD
-711 KTGRDGVG
+711 NVTVRDGVG
-719 STNVEK
+719 STGAKPVSNP
-725 MANADGSTSYR
+725 DGTTSYQ
-736 VFVKNAD
+736 VFVKD
-743 GTELSNGGALPDGY
+743 VQGTELSNGGALPDGY

-769 EVRVSSDSSF
+769 EVRVSSDSSY
-779 TIPVDTDLTQQQ
+779 TIPADTDLTQQQ

-801 DYYARA
+801 DYYVASDAQDAGDFKNPTLHAERWQRYESAFVELPPPAYYKEKFEYWASYNPDANPAIGAKFTGVIRNPERVASKMKLDGTSTGFAFGVGIDFPGAGSVELTGNPLLTGSTVGGIRVDTVSNESYVFRFWTGEGTNDSHQWGEWKEPSQDKAFQPKGSSYSTARA
-807 YKQDNGNDFATST
+807 YYFQAHYAANVKFEGVSKADGGEWVVERRYEERVLLDQDFSNAYDYPKAGSST
-820 LYASLWQ
+820 
-827 RYGTAFDEI
+827 
-836 PGPAFLYEDIVHWG
+836 
-850 SDHAD
+850 
-855 HTGQSE
+855 
-861 AEVGVCAQKY
+861 GV
-871 TVDTLIVQPLS
+871 S
-882 AYSHNKFTGSNP
+882 FT
-894 TNDQSI
+894 
-900 KLTMNFPNSGSLS
+900 
-913 QTGSAASNDFT
+913 SAAS
-924 VVHSPKTGFSFGF
+924 
-937 WAAERND
+937 
-944 SKPTALTDKG
+944 PT
-954 IWLASGAS
+954 
-962 WNATGG
+962 
-968 HKPANSY
+968 
-975 VYEAH
+975 
-980 VVAQVDFNLLDGGKT
+980 
-995 NTVREYESAVFQ
+995 
-1007 QGKKDLT
+1007 
-1014 SYDAAGVNGSK
+1014 
-1025 YNMYPYWG
+1025 
-1033 SNEIKQNDL
+1033 
-1042 QKALGAAAAGAFCED
+1042 
-1057 ASPADAEMQRD
+1057 DAEMQRD

-1077 HSAIAAGEMTDAEWQ
+1077 KSAIAADEMTQHEWD
-1092 YIFDVTGDQYC
+1092 YVFDVTGDQYC

-1154 IPAAPIVVD
+1154 IPAAPTVAD
-1163 DVPGNFT
+1163 GGAAASFN
-1170 LPYSTYTRD
+1170 LPYNTYTRD
-1179 TVDLGNIT
+1179 TGQGGTTSATDNVS
-1187 FGPGKANVTVKDD
+1187 VTVKDD

-1210 NGETSV
+1210 NNATPV
-1216 VTGEQATY
+1216 VADGQATY

-1230 IEKTFQGQTHTETIS
+1230 IEKTFQGQTHTETIPAG
-1245 VGAALDATANP
+1245 VAADATANP
-1256 LSYTIESGPSYKFI
+1256 LSYTIESGPSYRFV
-1270 ANYEPLVVVYHVDNG
+1270 ANYEPLVVVYHVNDG
-1285 ATETVVRNNG
+1285 VTETVVRNNG
-1295 QQLGKGPDPK
+1295 QQLGKGPDPT
-1305 FDIATIDT
+1305 FDIANIDT
-1313 ANNGIHVFVG
+1313 ANAGIHVFVG
-1323 WTATRPAAGQYAIW
+1323 WTATRPATGQYAIW

-1351 RSMELWPVY
+1351 QSMELWPVY
-1360 RAAAVS
+1360 RAATVN
-1366 VNSNIDDVIAA
+1366 VNSNIDDVI
-1377 AGEKPEDY
+1377 PEGQHENY
-1385 RSLSRLDSIDS
+1385 RSLSRLGSIDS
-1396 VTLVA
+1396 VALVA

-1406 PGYQFDHWATGYD
+1406 PGYQFDHWATGYID
-1419 SATGQG
+1419 DGNQG
-1425 TPVTD
+1425 NPVTE

-1439 KPFENVMYTAVYVP
+1439 KPFDGTLYTAVYVP

-1473 GNDRTFVHDVPA
+1473 GGDRTFVHDVPA

-1492 SGGGTTAGPEGTIP
+1492 SGGEATAGPEGTIP
-1506 PMQSTPIDV
+1506 PTQSTPIDV

-1526 NAAASENADGRE
+1526 SAASVDGRE
-1538 TFSSWRW
+1538 AFSNWQWS
-1545 DDGGAMV
+1545 DNGTMV
-1552 PWADFFD
+1552 PWDQFCNAA
-1559 KPITTDM
+1559 ITQDM
-1566 DLYPETWQVK
+1566 DLYPVTWQVK
-1576 ATDAQDVAMTDQLT
+1576 ATDAANTAMTNQLT

-1602 APAAEGSAATP
+1602 APTAEGSAATP

-1639 HVEKRSYKPSS
+1639 HVEKRSYTPSNGAAG
-1650 EPTYQPGNPLP
+1650 QPSDPLP
-1661 ADRDASAA
+1661 FYPDVSAA
-1669 LGKQVALYDDRATG
+1669 RGKQVALYDDRATG
-1683 NVLASHVDADG
+1683 NVLASHVGTSGD
-1694 GFRDYQEVST
+1694 FRDYQVVSAANT
-1704 KGTSVCTVDG
+1704 PVCTVDG

-1720 NDGDAL
+1720 NNGDAL
-1726 FVFGDIKPLTIVK
+1726 FVFGDIKLLTITK
-1739 KTTAKEAAG
+1739 KTAAKEAAG

-1785 VRLQLGQGEYFV
+1785 VQLQLGQGEYFV

-1839 CENKLENDAWL
+1839 CENALENDAWL
-1850 DDSARAINEFGQGAI
+1850 DDSARAINEFGKGANS
-1865 L
+1865 

>member
-487 LSPTQAQTTDN
+487 FSPIQEQMTDN

-508 AADNTVKLSATTT
+508 AADNTVKLSATTNPKDEGV
-521 HAPMA
+521 AA
-526 NGDPG
+526 SKENQG
-531 YRFAGWYREPSVTV
+531 YRFAGWYRESKVTV

-559 TAGKQVSNEPV
+559 TADKLVSNV
-570 YEASNADPA
+570 IDYTPA
-579 NRQFEDND
+579 NTPDVKQLEDND

-601 VKGDVID
+601 VAGNVINKD
-608 KGTGKVDPTTDDDWY
+608 TGAVDSTIGDDWY
-623 DYFGSLPLVRPANA
+623 DYFDLLPSPSPAKPSNSS
-637 PADATFVGWTTTAN
+637 TFVGWTTTAKN
-651 PGTGAGYDGITS
+651 EGGVLKGYASVMSSELAGIK
-663 SDLVAIMNSGALYK
+663 ASGAFYEAG
-677 VDDPVTKPMDLYPI
+677 DPVDKPMDLYPI
-691 YINYSVNIITEIE
+691 YSDYASNIVTEIE
-704 GYSTEAD
+704 GYTNQD
-711 KTGRDGVG
+711 NVTVRDGVG
-719 STNVEK
+719 STGAKPVSNP
-725 MANADGSTSYR
+725 DGTTSYQ
-736 VFVKNAD
+736 VFVKD
-743 GTELSNGGALPDGY
+743 VQGTELSNGGALPDGY

-769 EVRVSSDSSF
+769 EVRVSSDSSY
-779 TIPVDTDLTQQQ
+779 TIPADTDLTQQQ

-801 DYYARA
+801 DYYVASDAQDAGDFKNPTLHAERWQRYESAFVELPPPAYYKEKFEYWASYNPDANPAIGAKFTGVIRNPERVASKMKLDGTSTGFAFGVGIDFPGAGSVELTGNPLLTGSTVGGIRVDTVSNESYVFRFWTGEGTNDSHQWGEWKEPSQDKAFQPKGSSYSTARA
-807 YKQDNGNDFATST
+807 YYFQAHYAANVKFEGVSKADGGEWVVERRYEERVLLDQDFSNAYDYPKAGSST
-820 LYASLWQ
+820 
-827 RYGTAFDEI
+827 
-836 PGPAFLYEDIVHWG
+836 
-850 SDHAD
+850 
-855 HTGQSE
+855 
-861 AEVGVCAQKY
+861 GV
-871 TVDTLIVQPLS
+871 S
-882 AYSHNKFTGSNP
+882 FT
-894 TNDQSI
+894 
-900 KLTMNFPNSGSLS
+900 
-913 QTGSAASNDFT
+913 SAAS
-924 VVHSPKTGFSFGF
+924 
-937 WAAERND
+937 
-944 SKPTALTDKG
+944 PT
-954 IWLASGAS
+954 
-962 WNATGG
+962 
-968 HKPANSY
+968 
-975 VYEAH
+975 
-980 VVAQVDFNLLDGGKT
+980 
-995 NTVREYESAVFQ
+995 
-1007 QGKKDLT
+1007 
-1014 SYDAAGVNGSK
+1014 
-1025 YNMYPYWG
+1025 
-1033 SNEIKQNDL
+1033 
-1042 QKALGAAAAGAFCED
+1042 
-1057 ASPADAEMQRD
+1057 DAEMQRD

-1077 HSAIAAGEMTDAEWQ
+1077 KSAIAADEMTQHEWD
-1092 YIFDVTGDQYC
+1092 YVFDVTGDQYC

-1154 IPAAPIVVD
+1154 IPAAPTVAD
-1163 DVPGNFT
+1163 GGAAASFN
-1170 LPYSTYTRD
+1170 LPYNTYTRD
-1179 TVDLGNIT
+1179 TGQGGTTSATDNVS
-1187 FGPGKANVTVKDD
+1187 VTVKDD

-1210 NGETSV
+1210 NNATPV
-1216 VTGEQATY
+1216 VADGQATY

-1230 IEKTFQGQTHTETIS
+1230 IEKTFQGQTHTETIPAG
-1245 VGAALDATANP
+1245 VAADATANP
-1256 LSYTIESGPSYKFI
+1256 LSYTIESGPSYRFV
-1270 ANYEPLVVVYHVDNG
+1270 ANYEPLVVVYHVNDG
-1285 ATETVVRNNG
+1285 VTETVVRNNG
-1295 QQLGKGPDPK
+1295 QQLGKGPDPT
-1305 FDIATIDT
+1305 FDIANIDT
-1313 ANNGIHVFVG
+1313 ANAGIHVFVG
-1323 WTATRPAAGQYAIW
+1323 WTATRPATGQYAIW

-1351 RSMELWPVY
+1351 QSMELWPVY
-1360 RAAAVS
+1360 RAATVN
-1366 VNSNIDDVIAA
+1366 VNSNIDDVI
-1377 AGEKPEDY
+1377 PEGQHENY
-1385 RSLSRLDSIDS
+1385 RSLSRLGSIDS
-1396 VTLVA
+1396 VALVA

-1406 PGYQFDHWATGYD
+1406 PGYQFDHWATGYID
-1419 SATGQG
+1419 DGNQG
-1425 TPVTD
+1425 NPVTE

-1439 KPFENVMYTAVYVP
+1439 KPFDGTLYTAVYVP

-1473 GNDRTFVHDVPA
+1473 GGDRTFVHDVPA

-1492 SGGGTTAGPEGTIP
+1492 SGGEATAGPEGTIP
-1506 PMQSTPIDV
+1506 PTQSTPIDV

-1526 NAAASENADGRE
+1526 SAASVDGRE
-1538 TFSSWRW
+1538 AFSNWQWS
-1545 DDGGAMV
+1545 DNGTMV
-1552 PWADFFD
+1552 PWDQFCNAA
-1559 KPITTDM
+1559 ITQDM
-1566 DLYPETWQVK
+1566 DLYPVTWQVK
-1576 ATDAQDVAMTDQLT
+1576 ATDAANTAMTNQLT

-1602 APAAEGSAATP
+1602 APTAEGSAATP

-1639 HVEKRSYKPSS
+1639 HVEKRSYTPSNGAAG
-1650 EPTYQPGNPLP
+1650 QPSDPLP
-1661 ADRDASAA
+1661 FDPDVSAA
-1669 LGKQVALYDDRATG
+1669 RGKQVALYDDRATG
-1683 NVLASHVDADG
+1683 NVLASHVGTSGD
-1694 GFRDYQEVST
+1694 FRDYQVVSAANT
-1704 KGTSVCTVDG
+1704 PVCTVDG

-1720 NDGDAL
+1720 NNGDAL
-1726 FVFGDIKPLTIVK
+1726 FVFGDIKLLTITK
-1739 KTTAKEAAG
+1739 KTAAKEAAG

-1785 VRLQLGQGEYFV
+1785 VQLQLGQGEYFV

-1839 CENKLENDAWL
+1839 CENALENDAWL
-1850 DDSARAINEFGQGAI
+1850 DDSARAINEFGKGANS
-1865 L
+1865 

>member
-487 LSPTQAQTTDN
+487 LSPIQEQMTDN

-508 AADNTVKLSATTT
+508 AADNTVKLSATTNPKDEGV
-521 HAPMA
+521 AA
-526 NGDPG
+526 SKENQG
-531 YRFAGWYREPSVTV
+531 YRFAGWYRESKVTV

-559 TAGKQVSNEPV
+559 TADKLVSNV
-570 YEASNADPA
+570 IDYTPA
-579 NRQFEDND
+579 NTPDVKQLEDND

-601 VKGDVID
+601 VAGNVINKD
-608 KGTGKVDPTTDDDWY
+608 TGAVDSTIGDDWY
-623 DYFGSLPLVRPANA
+623 DYFDLLPSPSPAKPSNSS
-637 PADATFVGWTTTAN
+637 TFVGWTTTAKN
-651 PGTGAGYDGITS
+651 EGGVLKGYASVMSSELAGIK
-663 SDLVAIMNSGALYK
+663 ASGAFYEAG
-677 VDDPVTKPMDLYPI
+677 DPVDKPMDLYPI
-691 YINYSVNIITEIE
+691 YSDYASNIVTEIE
-704 GYSTEAD
+704 GYTNQD
-711 KTGRDGVG
+711 NVTVRDGVG
-719 STNVEK
+719 STGAKPVSNP
-725 MANADGSTSYR
+725 DGTTSYQ
-736 VFVKNAD
+736 VFVKD
-743 GTELSNGGALPDGY
+743 VQGTELSNGGALPDGY

-769 EVRVSSDSSF
+769 EVRVSSDSSY
-779 TIPVDTDLTQQQ
+779 TIPADTDLTQQQ

-801 DYYARA
+801 DYYVASDAQDAGDFKNPTLHAERWQRYESAFVELPPPAYYKEKFEYWASYNPDANPAIGAKFTGVIRNPERVASKMKLDGTSTGFAFGVGIDFPGAGSVELTGNPLLTGSTVGGIRVDTVSNESYVFRFWTGEGTNDSHQWGEWKEPSQDKAFQPKGSSYSTARA
-807 YKQDNGNDFATST
+807 YYFQAHYAANVKFEGVSKADGGEWVVERRYEERVLLDQDFSNAYDYPKAGSST
-820 LYASLWQ
+820 
-827 RYGTAFDEI
+827 
-836 PGPAFLYEDIVHWG
+836 
-850 SDHAD
+850 
-855 HTGQSE
+855 
-861 AEVGVCAQKY
+861 GV
-871 TVDTLIVQPLS
+871 S
-882 AYSHNKFTGSNP
+882 FT
-894 TNDQSI
+894 
-900 KLTMNFPNSGSLS
+900 
-913 QTGSAASNDFT
+913 SAAS
-924 VVHSPKTGFSFGF
+924 
-937 WAAERND
+937 
-944 SKPTALTDKG
+944 PT
-954 IWLASGAS
+954 
-962 WNATGG
+962 
-968 HKPANSY
+968 
-975 VYEAH
+975 
-980 VVAQVDFNLLDGGKT
+980 
-995 NTVREYESAVFQ
+995 
-1007 QGKKDLT
+1007 
-1014 SYDAAGVNGSK
+1014 
-1025 YNMYPYWG
+1025 
-1033 SNEIKQNDL
+1033 
-1042 QKALGAAAAGAFCED
+1042 
-1057 ASPADAEMQRD
+1057 DAEMQRD

-1077 HSAIAAGEMTDAEWQ
+1077 KSAIAADEMTQHEWD
-1092 YIFDVTGDQYC
+1092 YVFDVTGDQYC

-1136 TVTTNIAQAG
+1136 NVTTNIAQAG

-1154 IPAAPIVVD
+1154 IPAAPTVAD
-1163 DVPGNFT
+1163 GGAAASFN
-1170 LPYSTYTRD
+1170 LPYNTYTRD
-1179 TVDLGNIT
+1179 TGQGGTTSATDNVS
-1187 FGPGKANVTVKDD
+1187 VTVKDD

-1210 NGETSV
+1210 NNATPV
-1216 VTGEQATY
+1216 VADGQATY

-1230 IEKTFQGQTHTETIS
+1230 IEKTFQGQTHTETIPAG
-1245 VGAALDATANP
+1245 VAADATANP
-1256 LSYTIESGPSYKFI
+1256 LSYTIESGPSYRFV
-1270 ANYEPLVVVYHVDNG
+1270 ANYEPLVVVYHVNDG
-1285 ATETVVRNNG
+1285 VTETVVRNNG
-1295 QQLGKGPDPK
+1295 QQLGKGPDPT
-1305 FDIATIDT
+1305 FDIANIDT
-1313 ANNGIHVFVG
+1313 ANAGIHVFVG
-1323 WTATRPAAGQYAIW
+1323 WTATRPATGQYAIW

-1351 RSMELWPVY
+1351 QSMELWPVY
-1360 RAAAVS
+1360 RAATVN
-1366 VNSNIDDVIAA
+1366 VNSNIDDVI
-1377 AGEKPEDY
+1377 PEGQHENY
-1385 RSLSRLDSIDS
+1385 RSLSRLGSIDS
-1396 VTLVA
+1396 VALVA

-1406 PGYQFDHWATGYD
+1406 PGYQFDHWATGYID
-1419 SATGQG
+1419 DGNQG
-1425 TPVTD
+1425 NPVTE

-1439 KPFENVMYTAVYVP
+1439 KPFDGTLYTAVYVP

-1473 GNDRTFVHDVPA
+1473 GGDRTFVHDVPA

-1492 SGGGTTAGPEGTIP
+1492 SGGEATAGPEGTIP
-1506 PMQSTPIDV
+1506 PTQSTPIDV

-1526 NAAASENADGRE
+1526 SAASVDGRE
-1538 TFSSWRW
+1538 AFSNWQWS
-1545 DDGGAMV
+1545 DNGTMV
-1552 PWADFFD
+1552 PWDQFCNAA
-1559 KPITTDM
+1559 ITQDM
-1566 DLYPETWQVK
+1566 DLYPVTWQVK
-1576 ATDAQDVAMTDQLT
+1576 ATDAANTAMTNQLT

-1602 APAAEGSAATP
+1602 APTAEGSAATP

-1639 HVEKRSYKPSS
+1639 HVEKRSYTPSNGAAG
-1650 EPTYQPGNPLP
+1650 QPSDPLP
-1661 ADRDASAA
+1661 FDPDVSAA
-1669 LGKQVALYDDRATG
+1669 RGKQVALYDDRATG
-1683 NVLASHVDADG
+1683 NVLASHVGTSGD
-1694 GFRDYQEVST
+1694 FRDYQVVSAANT
-1704 KGTSVCTVDG
+1704 PVCTVDG

-1720 NDGDAL
+1720 NNGDAL
-1726 FVFGDIKPLTIVK
+1726 FVFGDIKLLTITK
-1739 KTTAKEAAG
+1739 KTAAKEAAG

-1785 VRLQLGQGEYFV
+1785 VQLQLGQGEYFV

-1839 CENKLENDAWL
+1839 CENALENDAWL
-1850 DDSARAINEFGQGAI
+1850 DDSARANNEFGKGANT
-1865 L
+1865 

>member
-453 WVIDYDLGIPVHG
+453 WDYDLGIPVHG

-487 LSPTQAQTTDN
+487 LSPIQEQMTDN

-508 AADNTVKLSATTT
+508 AADNTVKLSATTNPKDEGV
-521 HAPMA
+521 AA
-526 NGDPG
+526 SKENQG
-531 YRFAGWYREPSVTV
+531 YRFAGWYRESKVTV

-559 TAGKQVSNEPV
+559 TADKLVSNV
-570 YEASNADPA
+570 IDYTPA
-579 NRQFEDND
+579 NTPDVKQLEDND

-601 VKGDVID
+601 VAGNVINKD
-608 KGTGKVDPTTDDDWY
+608 TGAVDSTIGDDWY
-623 DYFGSLPLVRPANA
+623 DYFDLLPSPSPAKPSNSS
-637 PADATFVGWTTTAN
+637 TFVGWTTTAKN
-651 PGTGAGYDGITS
+651 EGGVLKGYASVMSSELAGIK
-663 SDLVAIMNSGALYK
+663 ASGAFYEAG
-677 VDDPVTKPMDLYPI
+677 DPVDKPMDLYPI
-691 YINYSVNIITEIE
+691 YSDYASNIVTEIE
-704 GYSTEAD
+704 GYTNQD
-711 KTGRDGVG
+711 NVTVRDGVG
-719 STNVEK
+719 STGAKPVSNP
-725 MANADGSTSYR
+725 DGTTSYQ
-736 VFVKNAD
+736 VFVKD
-743 GTELSNGGALPDGY
+743 VQGTELSNGGALPDGY

-769 EVRVSSDSSF
+769 EVRVSSDSSY
-779 TIPVDTDLTQQQ
+779 TIPADTDLTQQQ

-801 DYYARA
+801 DYYVASDAQDAGDFKNPTLHAERWQRYESAFVELPPPAYYKEKFEYWASYNPDANPAIGAKFTGVIRNPERVASKMKLDGTSTGFAFGVGIDFPGAGSVELTGNPLLTGSTVGGIRVDTVSNESYVFRFWTGEGTNDSHQWGEWKEPSQDKAFQPKGSSYSTARA
-807 YKQDNGNDFATST
+807 YYFQAHYAANVKFEGVSKADGGEWVVERRYEERVLLDQDFSNAYDYPKAGSST
-820 LYASLWQ
+820 
-827 RYGTAFDEI
+827 
-836 PGPAFLYEDIVHWG
+836 
-850 SDHAD
+850 
-855 HTGQSE
+855 
-861 AEVGVCAQKY
+861 GV
-871 TVDTLIVQPLS
+871 S
-882 AYSHNKFTGSNP
+882 FT
-894 TNDQSI
+894 
-900 KLTMNFPNSGSLS
+900 
-913 QTGSAASNDFT
+913 SAAS
-924 VVHSPKTGFSFGF
+924 
-937 WAAERND
+937 
-944 SKPTALTDKG
+944 PT
-954 IWLASGAS
+954 
-962 WNATGG
+962 
-968 HKPANSY
+968 
-975 VYEAH
+975 
-980 VVAQVDFNLLDGGKT
+980 
-995 NTVREYESAVFQ
+995 
-1007 QGKKDLT
+1007 
-1014 SYDAAGVNGSK
+1014 
-1025 YNMYPYWG
+1025 
-1033 SNEIKQNDL
+1033 
-1042 QKALGAAAAGAFCED
+1042 
-1057 ASPADAEMQRD
+1057 DAEMQRD

-1077 HSAIAAGEMTDAEWQ
+1077 KSAIAADEMTQHEWD
-1092 YIFDVTGDQYC
+1092 YVFDVTGDQYC

-1154 IPAAPIVVD
+1154 IPAAPTVAD
-1163 DVPGNFT
+1163 GGAAASFN
-1170 LPYSTYTRD
+1170 LPYNTYTRD
-1179 TVDLGNIT
+1179 TGQGGTTSATDNVS
-1187 FGPGKANVTVKDD
+1187 VTVKDD

-1210 NGETSV
+1210 NNATPV
-1216 VTGEQATY
+1216 VADGQATY

-1230 IEKTFQGQTHTETIS
+1230 IEKTFQGQTHTETIPAG
-1245 VGAALDATANP
+1245 VAADATANP
-1256 LSYTIESGPSYKFI
+1256 LSYTIESGPSYRFV
-1270 ANYEPLVVVYHVDNG
+1270 ANYEPLVVVYHVNDG
-1285 ATETVVRNNG
+1285 VTETVVRNNG
-1295 QQLGKGPDPK
+1295 QQLGKGPDPT
-1305 FDIATIDT
+1305 FDIANIDT
-1313 ANNGIHVFVG
+1313 ANAGIHVFVG
-1323 WTATRPAAGQYAIW
+1323 WTATRPATGQYAIW

-1351 RSMELWPVY
+1351 QSMELWPVY
-1360 RAAAVS
+1360 RAATVN
-1366 VNSNIDDVIAA
+1366 VNSNIDDVI
-1377 AGEKPEDY
+1377 PEGQHENY
-1385 RSLSRLDSIDS
+1385 RSLSRLGSIDS
-1396 VTLVA
+1396 VALVA

-1406 PGYQFDHWATGYD
+1406 PGYQFDHWATGYID
-1419 SATGQG
+1419 DGNQG
-1425 TPVTD
+1425 NPVTE

-1439 KPFENVMYTAVYVP
+1439 KPFDGTLYTAVYVP

-1473 GNDRTFVHDVPA
+1473 GGDRTFVHDVPA

-1492 SGGGTTAGPEGTIP
+1492 SGGEATAGPEGTIP
-1506 PMQSTPIDV
+1506 PTQSTPIDV

-1526 NAAASENADGRE
+1526 SAASVDGRE
-1538 TFSSWRW
+1538 AFSNWQWS
-1545 DDGGAMV
+1545 DNGTMV
-1552 PWADFFD
+1552 PWDQFCNAA
-1559 KPITTDM
+1559 ITQDM
-1566 DLYPETWQVK
+1566 DLYPVTWQVK
-1576 ATDAQDVAMTDQLT
+1576 ATDAANTAMTNQLT

-1602 APAAEGSAATP
+1602 APTAEGSAATP

-1639 HVEKRSYKPSS
+1639 HVEKRSYTPSNGAAG
-1650 EPTYQPGNPLP
+1650 QPSDPLP
-1661 ADRDASAA
+1661 FDPDVSAA
-1669 LGKQVALYDDRATG
+1669 RGKQVALYDDRATG
-1683 NVLASHVDADG
+1683 NVLASHVGTSGD
-1694 GFRDYQEVST
+1694 FRDYQVVSAANT
-1704 KGTSVCTVDG
+1704 PVCTVDG

-1720 NDGDAL
+1720 NNGDAL
-1726 FVFGDIKPLTIVK
+1726 FVFGDIKLLTITK
-1739 KTTAKEAAG
+1739 KTAAKEAAG

-1785 VRLQLGQGEYFV
+1785 VQLQLGQGEYFV

-1839 CENKLENDAWL
+1839 CENALENDAWL
-1850 DDSARAINEFGQGAI
+1850 DDSARAINEFGKGANS
-1865 L
+1865 

>member
-508 AADNTVKLSATTT
+508 AADETVELSATTID
-521 HAPMA
+521 APMA
-526 NGDPG
+526 NGTNG
-531 YRFAGWYREPSVTV
+531 YRFAGWYREPKVTV

-550 DPAYFKPMV
+550 DPAYFEPMV
-559 TAGKQVSNEPV
+559 TEGKRVSSEPTYAPV
-570 YEASNADPA
+570 NTPDVK
-579 NRQFEDND
+579 QFEDND

-601 VKGDVID
+601 VSGNVIS
-608 KGTGKVDPTTDDDWY
+608 KETGLVDADTADDWY
-623 DYFGSLPLVRPANA
+623 GYFDSLPSVRPENA
-637 PADATFVGWTTTAN
+637 PAGATFVGWTTTAD
-651 PGTGAGYDGITS
+651 PKTGAGYDGITS
-663 SDLVAIMNSGALYK
+663 SDLVAIMNNGALYK
-677 VDDPVTKPMDLYPI
+677 AGDPVDKPMDLYPI

-704 GYSTEAD
+704 GYSTEAN
-711 KTGRDGVG
+711 KTVRDGVG

-725 MANADGSTSYR
+725 AANADGSTSYR

-769 EVRVSSDSSF
+769 EVRVSSDSSY

-861 AEVGVCAQKY
+861 AEVGVCSQKY

-900 KLTMNFPNSGSLS
+900 KLTMNFPDSGSLS

-937 WAAERND
+937 WAAERDD
-944 SKPTALTDKG
+944 SKPNALADKG
-954 IWLASGAS
+954 IWLASDAS

-995 NTVREYESAVFQ
+995 STVREYESAVFQ
-1007 QGKKDLT
+1007 QEKKDLT
-1014 SYDAAGVNGSK
+1014 SYDAAGIKGSK
-1025 YNMYPYWG
+1025 YNVYPYKG
-1033 SNEIKQNDL
+1033 SNEIKQSDL
-1042 QKALGAAAAGAFCED
+1042 KKALGTAADGFCED
-1057 ASPADAEMQRD
+1057 VSPTADSMHRD

-1077 HSAIAAGEMTDAEWQ
+1077 KSAIAAGEMTQQEWD
-1092 YIFDVTGDQYC
+1092 YIFDVKDDQNQYC

-1154 IPAAPIVVD
+1154 IPAAPVIASD
-1163 DVPGNFT
+1163 ASGNFI
-1170 LPYSTYTRD
+1170 LPYKTY
-1179 TVDLGNIT
+1179 
-1187 FGPGKANVTVKDD
+1187 GPDAAGKANVTVKDD
-1200 QTIDLSLTAE
+1200 QTIDLFLTAE
-1210 NGETSV
+1210 DGKTPV
-1216 VTGEQATY
+1216 VTDGQVTY

-1230 IEKTFQGQTHTETIS
+1230 IEKTFQGQTHTETIP
-1245 VGAALDATANP
+1245 VGNPAAAGENP

-1270 ANYEPLVVVYHVDNG
+1270 ANYEPLVVVYHVNDG
-1285 ATETVVRNNG
+1285 VTETVVRNNG
-1295 QQLGKGPDPK
+1295 QQLGKGPDPT
-1305 FDIATIDT
+1305 FDIVTIDT

-1323 WTATRPAAGQYAIW
+1323 WTATRPAVGQYAIW

-1360 RAAAVS
+1360 RAASVD
-1366 VNSNIDDVIAA
+1366 VNSNIDDVI
-1377 AGEKPEDY
+1377 PENERENY
-1385 RSLSRLDSIDS
+1385 RSLSRLGSIDS

-1401 EAQDF
+1401 EANDF
-1406 PGYQFDHWATGYD
+1406 PGYQFDHWATGYVD
-1419 SATGQG
+1419 DNNQGAT
-1425 TPVTD
+1425 VTD

-1459 HDTQGNVIYTANVK
+1459 HDTQGDVIYTANVK
-1473 GNDRTFVHDVPA
+1473 GDERTFVHEVPV

-1492 SGGGTTAGPEGTIP
+1492 SGGGTTAGPEGTTP
-1506 PMQSTPIDV
+1506 TQQVPIDV

-1526 NAAASENADGRE
+1526 AAANENGRE
-1538 TFSSWRW
+1538 AFSNWQWS
-1545 DDGGAMV
+1545 DNGAMV
-1552 PWADFFD
+1552 PWDQFCNTA
-1559 KPITTDM
+1559 ITQDM
-1566 DLYPETWQVK
+1566 DLYPVTWQVK
-1576 ATDAQDVAMTDQLT
+1576 ASDAQGVAMTKQLT

-1602 APAAEGSAATP
+1602 APTAEGSAAMP

-1626 GQGNYY
+1626 RQGNYY
-1632 DQKHLTV
+1632 DQKYLTV
-1639 HVEKRSYKPSS
+1639 HVEKRLYEPS
-1650 EPTYQPGNPLP
+1650 GNTVKFTNPNP
-1661 ADRDASAA
+1661 DPA
-1669 LGKQVALYDDRATG
+1669 LGKQVALYDDKATG
-1683 NVLASHVDADG
+1683 NVLASHVGANGD
-1694 GFRDYQEVST
+1694 FQDYQVVSI
-1704 KGTSVCTVDG
+1704 KGTQVCSVDG
-1714 TSYTTQ
+1714 TSHATQ

-1757 LKDGALQTRSVSVKC
+1757 FKDGTPQTRSASVQCSKT
-1772 PDKPDKDGIYAAS
+1772 PDKDGLYTAS
-1785 VRLQLGQGEYFV
+1785 VQLQLGQGEYFV
-1797 REDKSWA
+1797 REDESWA
-1804 WRYGQSYQVNGVT
+1804 WRYGQSYQVNGMT

-1831 SQGGSAVV
+1831 SQDGSTVV

>member
-487 LSPTQAQTTDN
+487 LSPIQEQMTDN

-508 AADNTVKLSATTT
+508 AADNTVKLSATTNPKDEGV
-521 HAPMA
+521 AA
-526 NGDPG
+526 SKENQG
-531 YRFAGWYREPSVTV
+531 YRFAGWYRESKVTV

-559 TAGKQVSNEPV
+559 TADKLVSNV
-570 YEASNADPA
+570 IDYTPA
-579 NRQFEDND
+579 NTPDVKQLEDND

-601 VKGDVID
+601 VAGNVINKD
-608 KGTGKVDPTTDDDWY
+608 TGAVDSTIGDDWY
-623 DYFGSLPLVRPANA
+623 DYFDLLPSPSPAKPSNSS
-637 PADATFVGWTTTAN
+637 TFVGWTTTAKN
-651 PGTGAGYDGITS
+651 EGGVLKGYASAMSSELAGIK
-663 SDLVAIMNSGALYK
+663 ASGAFYEAG
-677 VDDPVTKPMDLYPI
+677 DPVDKPMDLYPI
-691 YINYSVNIITEIE
+691 YSDYASNIVTEIE
-704 GYSTEAD
+704 GYTNQD
-711 KTGRDGVG
+711 NVTVRDGVG
-719 STNVEK
+719 STGAKPVSNP
-725 MANADGSTSYR
+725 DGTTSYQ
-736 VFVKNAD
+736 VFVKD
-743 GTELSNGGALPDGY
+743 VQGTELSNGGALPDGY

-769 EVRVSSDSSF
+769 EVRVSSDSSY
-779 TIPVDTDLTQQQ
+779 TIPADTDLTQQQ

-801 DYYARA
+801 DYYVASDAQDAGDFKNPTLHAERWQRYESAFVELPPPAYYKEKFEYWASYNPDANPAIGAKFTGVIRNPERVASKMKLDGTSTGFAFGVGIDFPGAGSVELTGNPLLTGSTVGGIRVDTVSNESYVFRFWTGEGTNDSHQWGEWKEPSQDKAFQPKGSSYSTARA
-807 YKQDNGNDFATST
+807 YYFQAHYAANVKFEGVSKADGGEWVVERRYEERVLLDQDFSNAYDYPKAGSST
-820 LYASLWQ
+820 
-827 RYGTAFDEI
+827 
-836 PGPAFLYEDIVHWG
+836 
-850 SDHAD
+850 
-855 HTGQSE
+855 
-861 AEVGVCAQKY
+861 GV
-871 TVDTLIVQPLS
+871 S
-882 AYSHNKFTGSNP
+882 FT
-894 TNDQSI
+894 
-900 KLTMNFPNSGSLS
+900 
-913 QTGSAASNDFT
+913 SAAS
-924 VVHSPKTGFSFGF
+924 
-937 WAAERND
+937 
-944 SKPTALTDKG
+944 PT
-954 IWLASGAS
+954 
-962 WNATGG
+962 
-968 HKPANSY
+968 
-975 VYEAH
+975 
-980 VVAQVDFNLLDGGKT
+980 
-995 NTVREYESAVFQ
+995 
-1007 QGKKDLT
+1007 
-1014 SYDAAGVNGSK
+1014 
-1025 YNMYPYWG
+1025 
-1033 SNEIKQNDL
+1033 
-1042 QKALGAAAAGAFCED
+1042 
-1057 ASPADAEMQRD
+1057 DAEMQRD

-1077 HSAIAAGEMTDAEWQ
+1077 KSAIAADEMTQHEWD
-1092 YIFDVTGDQYC
+1092 YVFDVTGDQYC

-1154 IPAAPIVVD
+1154 IPAAPTVAD
-1163 DVPGNFT
+1163 GGAAASFN
-1170 LPYSTYTRD
+1170 LPYNTYTRD
-1179 TVDLGNIT
+1179 TGQGGTTSATDNVS
-1187 FGPGKANVTVKDD
+1187 VTVKDD

-1210 NGETSV
+1210 NNATPV
-1216 VTGEQATY
+1216 VADGQATY

-1230 IEKTFQGQTHTETIS
+1230 IEKTFQGQTHTETIPAG
-1245 VGAALDATANP
+1245 VAADATANP
-1256 LSYTIESGPSYKFI
+1256 LSYTIESGPSYRFV
-1270 ANYEPLVVVYHVDNG
+1270 ANYEPLVVVYHVNDG
-1285 ATETVVRNNG
+1285 VTETVVRNNG
-1295 QQLGKGPDPK
+1295 QQLGKGPDPT
-1305 FDIATIDT
+1305 FDIANIDT
-1313 ANNGIHVFVG
+1313 ANAGIHVFVG
-1323 WTATRPAAGQYAIW
+1323 WTATRPATGQYAIW

-1351 RSMELWPVY
+1351 QSMELWPVY
-1360 RAAAVS
+1360 RAATVN
-1366 VNSNIDDVIAA
+1366 VNSNIDDVI
-1377 AGEKPEDY
+1377 PEGQHENY
-1385 RSLSRLDSIDS
+1385 RSLSRLGSIDS
-1396 VTLVA
+1396 VALVA

-1406 PGYQFDHWATGYD
+1406 PGYQFDHWATGYID
-1419 SATGQG
+1419 DGNQG
-1425 TPVTD
+1425 NPVTE

-1439 KPFENVMYTAVYVP
+1439 KPFDGTLYTAVYVP

-1473 GNDRTFVHDVPA
+1473 GGDRTFVHDVPA

-1492 SGGGTTAGPEGTIP
+1492 SGGEATAGPEGTIP
-1506 PMQSTPIDV
+1506 PTQSTPIDV

-1526 NAAASENADGRE
+1526 SAASVDGRE
-1538 TFSSWRW
+1538 AFSNWQWS
-1545 DDGGAMV
+1545 DNGTMV
-1552 PWADFFD
+1552 PWDQFCNAA
-1559 KPITTDM
+1559 ITQDM
-1566 DLYPETWQVK
+1566 DLYPVTWQVK
-1576 ATDAQDVAMTDQLT
+1576 ATDAANTAMTNQLT

-1602 APAAEGSAATP
+1602 APTAEGSAATP

-1639 HVEKRSYKPSS
+1639 HVEKRSYTPSNGAAG
-1650 EPTYQPGNPLP
+1650 QPSDPLP
-1661 ADRDASAA
+1661 FDPDVSAA
-1669 LGKQVALYDDRATG
+1669 RGKQVALYDDRATG
-1683 NVLASHVDADG
+1683 NVLASHVGTSGD
-1694 GFRDYQEVST
+1694 FRDYQVVSAANT
-1704 KGTSVCTVDG
+1704 PVCTVDG

-1720 NDGDAL
+1720 NNGDAL
-1726 FVFGDIKPLTIVK
+1726 FVFGDIKLLTITK
-1739 KTTAKEAAG
+1739 KTAAKEAAG

-1785 VRLQLGQGEYFV
+1785 VQLQLGQGEYFV

-1839 CENKLENDAWL
+1839 CENALENDAWL
-1850 DDSARAINEFGQGAI
+1850 DDSARAINEFGKGANS
-1865 L
+1865 

>member
-308 ADCYAYCGTYVSVG
+308 ADCYAYCGTYASVG

-487 LSPTQAQTTDN
+487 LSPIQEQMTDN

-508 AADNTVKLSATTT
+508 AADNTVKLSATTNPKDEGV
-521 HAPMA
+521 AA
-526 NGDPG
+526 SKENQG
-531 YRFAGWYREPSVTV
+531 YRFAGWYRESKVTV

-559 TAGKQVSNEPV
+559 TADKLVSNV
-570 YEASNADPA
+570 IDYTPA
-579 NRQFEDND
+579 NTPDVKQLEDND

-601 VKGDVID
+601 VAGNVINKD
-608 KGTGKVDPTTDDDWY
+608 TGAVDSTIGDDWY
-623 DYFGSLPLVRPANA
+623 DYFDLLPSPSPAKPSNSS
-637 PADATFVGWTTTAN
+637 TFVGWTTTAKN
-651 PGTGAGYDGITS
+651 EGGVLKGYASVMSSELAGIK
-663 SDLVAIMNSGALYK
+663 ASGAFYEAG
-677 VDDPVTKPMDLYPI
+677 DPVDKPMDLYPI
-691 YINYSVNIITEIE
+691 YSDYASNIVTEIE
-704 GYSTEAD
+704 GYTNQD
-711 KTGRDGVG
+711 NVTVRDGVG
-719 STNVEK
+719 STGAKPVSNP
-725 MANADGSTSYR
+725 DGTTSYQ
-736 VFVKNAD
+736 VFVKD
-743 GTELSNGGALPDGY
+743 VQGTELSNGGALPDGY

-769 EVRVSSDSSF
+769 EVRVSSDSSY
-779 TIPVDTDLTQQQ
+779 TIPADTDLTQQQ

-801 DYYARA
+801 DYYVASDAQDAGDFKNPTLHAERWQRYESAFVELPPPAYYKEKFEYWASYNPDANPAIGAKFTGVIRNPERVASKMKLDGTSTGFAFGVGIDFPGAGSVELTGNPLLTGSTVGGIRVDTVSNESYVFRFWTGEGTNNSHQWGEWKEPSQDKAFQPKGSSYSTARA
-807 YKQDNGNDFATST
+807 YYFQAHYAANVKFEGVSKADGGEWVVERRYEERVLLDQDFSNAYDYPKAGSST
-820 LYASLWQ
+820 
-827 RYGTAFDEI
+827 
-836 PGPAFLYEDIVHWG
+836 
-850 SDHAD
+850 
-855 HTGQSE
+855 
-861 AEVGVCAQKY
+861 GV
-871 TVDTLIVQPLS
+871 S
-882 AYSHNKFTGSNP
+882 FT
-894 TNDQSI
+894 
-900 KLTMNFPNSGSLS
+900 
-913 QTGSAASNDFT
+913 SAAS
-924 VVHSPKTGFSFGF
+924 
-937 WAAERND
+937 
-944 SKPTALTDKG
+944 PT
-954 IWLASGAS
+954 
-962 WNATGG
+962 
-968 HKPANSY
+968 
-975 VYEAH
+975 
-980 VVAQVDFNLLDGGKT
+980 
-995 NTVREYESAVFQ
+995 
-1007 QGKKDLT
+1007 
-1014 SYDAAGVNGSK
+1014 
-1025 YNMYPYWG
+1025 
-1033 SNEIKQNDL
+1033 
-1042 QKALGAAAAGAFCED
+1042 
-1057 ASPADAEMQRD
+1057 DAEMQRD

-1077 HSAIAAGEMTDAEWQ
+1077 KSAIAADEMTQHEWD
-1092 YIFDVTGDQYC
+1092 YVFDVTGDQYC

-1154 IPAAPIVVD
+1154 IPAAPTVAD
-1163 DVPGNFT
+1163 GGAAASFN
-1170 LPYSTYTRD
+1170 LPYNTYTRD
-1179 TVDLGNIT
+1179 TGQGGTTSATDNVS
-1187 FGPGKANVTVKDD
+1187 VTVKDD

-1210 NGETSV
+1210 NNATPV
-1216 VTGEQATY
+1216 VADGQATY

-1230 IEKTFQGQTHTETIS
+1230 IEKTFQGQTHTETIPAG
-1245 VGAALDATANP
+1245 VAADATANP
-1256 LSYTIESGPSYKFI
+1256 LSYTIESGPSYRFV
-1270 ANYEPLVVVYHVDNG
+1270 ANYEPLVVVYHVNDG
-1285 ATETVVRNNG
+1285 VTETVVRNNG
-1295 QQLGKGPDPK
+1295 QQLGKGPDPT
-1305 FDIATIDT
+1305 FDIANIDT
-1313 ANNGIHVFVG
+1313 ANAGIHVFVG
-1323 WTATRPAAGQYAIW
+1323 WTATRPATGQYAIW

-1351 RSMELWPVY
+1351 QSMELWPVY
-1360 RAAAVS
+1360 RAATVN
-1366 VNSNIDDVIAA
+1366 VNSNIDDVI
-1377 AGEKPEDY
+1377 PEGQHENY
-1385 RSLSRLDSIDS
+1385 RSLSRLGSIDS
-1396 VTLVA
+1396 VALVA

-1406 PGYQFDHWATGYD
+1406 PGYQFDHWATGYID
-1419 SATGQG
+1419 DGNQG
-1425 TPVTD
+1425 NPVTE

-1439 KPFENVMYTAVYVP
+1439 KPFDGTLYTAVYVP

-1473 GNDRTFVHDVPA
+1473 GGDRTFVHDVPA

-1492 SGGGTTAGPEGTIP
+1492 SGGEATAGPEGTIP
-1506 PMQSTPIDV
+1506 PTQSTPIDV

-1526 NAAASENADGRE
+1526 SAASVDGRE
-1538 TFSSWRW
+1538 AFSNWQWS
-1545 DDGGAMV
+1545 DNGTMV
-1552 PWADFFD
+1552 PWDQFCNAA
-1559 KPITTDM
+1559 ITQDM
-1566 DLYPETWQVK
+1566 DLYPVTWQVK
-1576 ATDAQDVAMTDQLT
+1576 ATDAANTAMTNQLT

-1602 APAAEGSAATP
+1602 APTAEGSAATP

-1639 HVEKRSYKPSS
+1639 HVEKRSYTPSNGAAG
-1650 EPTYQPGNPLP
+1650 QPSDPLP
-1661 ADRDASAA
+1661 FDPDVSAA
-1669 LGKQVALYDDRATG
+1669 RGKQVALYDDRATG
-1683 NVLASHVDADG
+1683 NVLASHVGTSGD
-1694 GFRDYQEVST
+1694 FRDYQVVSAANT
-1704 KGTSVCTVDG
+1704 PVCTVDG

-1720 NDGDAL
+1720 NNGDAL
-1726 FVFGDIKPLTIVK
+1726 FVFGDIKLLTITK
-1739 KTTAKEAAG
+1739 KTAAKEAAG

-1785 VRLQLGQGEYFV
+1785 VQLQLGQGEYFV

-1839 CENKLENDAWL
+1839 CENALENDAWL
-1850 DDSARAINEFGQGAI
+1850 DDSARAINEFGKGANS
-1865 L
+1865 

>member
-163 TRIENVTLISC
+163 TRIENVTLINC

-229 GEGLYMG
+229 GEGLYLG

-328 VGGLTASAYDSN
+328 VGGLTASAYDNN

-508 AADNTVKLSATTT
+508 AADNAVELSATTNPKDEGV
-521 HAPMA
+521 AA
-526 NGDPG
+526 SKENQG
-531 YRFAGWYREPSVTV
+531 YRFAGWYRESKVTV

-559 TAGKQVSNEPV
+559 TADKLVSNV
-570 YEASNADPA
+570 IDYTPA
-579 NRQFEDND
+579 NTPDVKQLEDND

-601 VKGDVID
+601 VAGNVINKD
-608 KGTGKVDPTTDDDWY
+608 TGAVDSTIGDDWY
-623 DYFGSLPLVRPANA
+623 DYFDLLPSPSPAKPSNSS
-637 PADATFVGWTTTAN
+637 TFVGWTTTAKN
-651 PGTGAGYDGITS
+651 EGGVLKGYASVMSSELAGIK
-663 SDLVAIMNSGALYK
+663 ASGAFYEAG
-677 VDDPVTKPMDLYPI
+677 DPVDKPMDLYPI
-691 YINYSVNIITEIE
+691 YSDYASNIVTEIE
-704 GYSTEAD
+704 GYTNQD
-711 KTGRDGVG
+711 NVTVRDGVG
-719 STNVEK
+719 STGAKPVSNP
-725 MANADGSTSYR
+725 DGTTSYQ
-736 VFVKNAD
+736 VFVKD
-743 GTELSNGGALPDGY
+743 VQGTELSNGGALPDGY

-769 EVRVSSDSSF
+769 EVRVSSDSSY
-779 TIPVDTDLTQQQ
+779 TIPADTDLTQQQ

-801 DYYARA
+801 DYYVASDAQDAGDFKNPTLHAERWQRYESAFVELPPPAYYKEKFEYWASYNPDANPAIGAKFTGVIRNPERVASKMKLDGTSTGFAFGVGIDFPGAGSVELTGNPLLTGSTVGGIRVDTVSNESYVFRFWTGEGTNDSHQWGEWKEPSQDKAFQPKGSSYSTARA
-807 YKQDNGNDFATST
+807 YYFQAHYAANVKFEGVSKADGGEWVVERRYEERVLLDQDFSNAYDYPKAGSST
-820 LYASLWQ
+820 
-827 RYGTAFDEI
+827 
-836 PGPAFLYEDIVHWG
+836 
-850 SDHAD
+850 
-855 HTGQSE
+855 
-861 AEVGVCAQKY
+861 GV
-871 TVDTLIVQPLS
+871 S
-882 AYSHNKFTGSNP
+882 FT
-894 TNDQSI
+894 
-900 KLTMNFPNSGSLS
+900 
-913 QTGSAASNDFT
+913 SAAS
-924 VVHSPKTGFSFGF
+924 
-937 WAAERND
+937 
-944 SKPTALTDKG
+944 PT
-954 IWLASGAS
+954 
-962 WNATGG
+962 
-968 HKPANSY
+968 
-975 VYEAH
+975 
-980 VVAQVDFNLLDGGKT
+980 
-995 NTVREYESAVFQ
+995 
-1007 QGKKDLT
+1007 
-1014 SYDAAGVNGSK
+1014 
-1025 YNMYPYWG
+1025 
-1033 SNEIKQNDL
+1033 
-1042 QKALGAAAAGAFCED
+1042 
-1057 ASPADAEMQRD
+1057 DAEMQRD

-1077 HSAIAAGEMTDAEWQ
+1077 KSAIAADEMTQHEWD
-1092 YIFDVTGDQYC
+1092 YVFDVTGDQYC

-1154 IPAAPIVVD
+1154 IPAAPTVAD
-1163 DVPGNFT
+1163 GGAAASFN
-1170 LPYSTYTRD
+1170 LPYNTYTRD
-1179 TVDLGNIT
+1179 TGQGGTTSATDNVS
-1187 FGPGKANVTVKDD
+1187 VTVKDD

-1210 NGETSV
+1210 NNATPV
-1216 VTGEQATY
+1216 VADGQATY

-1230 IEKTFQGQTHTETIS
+1230 IEKTFQGQTHTETIPAG
-1245 VGAALDATANP
+1245 VAADATANP
-1256 LSYTIESGPSYKFI
+1256 LSYTIESGPSYRFV
-1270 ANYEPLVVVYHVDNG
+1270 ANYEPLVVVYHVNDG
-1285 ATETVVRNNG
+1285 VTETVVRNNG
-1295 QQLGKGPDPK
+1295 QQLGKGPDPT
-1305 FDIATIDT
+1305 FDIANIDT
-1313 ANNGIHVFVG
+1313 ANAGIHVFVG
-1323 WTATRPAAGQYAIW
+1323 WTATRPATGQYAIW

-1351 RSMELWPVY
+1351 QSMELWPVY
-1360 RAAAVS
+1360 RAAT
-1366 VNSNIDDVIAA
+1366 VNVNPNIDDVI
-1377 AGEKPEDY
+1377 PEGQHENY
-1385 RSLSRLDSIDS
+1385 RSLSRLGSIDS
-1396 VTLVA
+1396 VALVA

-1406 PGYQFDHWATGYD
+1406 PGYQFDHWATGYID
-1419 SATGQG
+1419 DGNQG
-1425 TPVTD
+1425 NPVTE

-1439 KPFENVMYTAVYVP
+1439 KPFDGTLYTAVYVP

-1473 GNDRTFVHDVPA
+1473 GGDRTFVHDVPA

-1492 SGGGTTAGPEGTIP
+1492 SGGEATAGPEGTIP
-1506 PMQSTPIDV
+1506 PTQSTPIDV

-1526 NAAASENADGRE
+1526 SAASVDGRE
-1538 TFSSWRW
+1538 AFSNWQWS
-1545 DDGGAMV
+1545 DNGTMV
-1552 PWADFFD
+1552 PWDQFCNAA
-1559 KPITTDM
+1559 ITQDM
-1566 DLYPETWQVK
+1566 DLYPVTWQVK
-1576 ATDAQDVAMTDQLT
+1576 ATDAANTAMTNQLT

-1602 APAAEGSAATP
+1602 APTAEGSAATP

-1639 HVEKRSYKPSS
+1639 HVEKRSYTPSNGAAG
-1650 EPTYQPGNPLP
+1650 QPSDPLP
-1661 ADRDASAA
+1661 FDPDVSAA
-1669 LGKQVALYDDRATG
+1669 RGKQVALYDDRATG
-1683 NVLASHVDADG
+1683 NVLASHVGTSGD
-1694 GFRDYQEVST
+1694 FRDYQVVSAANT
-1704 KGTSVCTVDG
+1704 PVCTVDG

-1720 NDGDAL
+1720 NNGDAL
-1726 FVFGDIKPLTIVK
+1726 FVFGDIKLLTITK
-1739 KTTAKEAAG
+1739 KTAAKEAAG

-1785 VRLQLGQGEYFV
+1785 VQLQLGQGEYFV

-1839 CENKLENDAWL
+1839 CENALENDAWL
-1850 DDSARAINEFGQGAI
+1850 DDSARAINEFGKGANS
-1865 L
+1865 

>member
-508 AADNTVKLSATTT
+508 AADETVELSATTID
-521 HAPMA
+521 APMA
-526 NGDPG
+526 NGTNG
-531 YRFAGWYREPSVTV
+531 YRFAGWYREPKVTV

-550 DPAYFKPMV
+550 DPAYFEPMV
-559 TAGKQVSNEPV
+559 TEGKRVSSEPTYAPV
-570 YEASNADPA
+570 NTPDVK
-579 NRQFEDND
+579 QFEDND

-601 VKGDVID
+601 VSGNVIS
-608 KGTGKVDPTTDDDWY
+608 KETGLVDADTADDWY
-623 DYFGSLPLVRPANA
+623 GYFDSLPSVRPENA
-637 PADATFVGWTTTAN
+637 PAGATFVGWTTTAD
-651 PGTGAGYDGITS
+651 PKTGAGYDGITS
-663 SDLVAIMNSGALYK
+663 SDLVAIMNNGALYK
-677 VDDPVTKPMDLYPI
+677 AGDPVDKPMDLYPI

-704 GYSTEAD
+704 GYSTEAN
-711 KTGRDGVG
+711 KTVRDGVG

-725 MANADGSTSYR
+725 AANADGSTSYR
-736 VFVKNAD
+736 VFVKDATGND
-743 GTELSNGGALPDGY
+743 LSVDGALPDGY

-769 EVRVSSDSSF
+769 EVRVSSDPSY
-779 TIPVDTDLTQQQ
+779 TIPADTDLTQQQ

-801 DYYARA
+801 DYYVASDA
-807 YKQDNGNDFATST
+807 QDANEFKNPT
-820 LYASLWQ
+820 LHAERWQ
-827 RYGTAFDEI
+827 RYESAFVELPPPAYYNEMFEYWASYDPGANPAIGAKFTGVICNPEKVASKMTFGGVSTDYAIGVGIDFPGAGSVELRGEPSLTGTTS
-836 PGPAFLYEDIVHWG
+836 G
-850 SDHAD
+850 SVEVETKPDLSGD
-855 HTGQSE
+855 YVFRFWTGEGTKLNLQWSDWKE
-861 AEVGVCAQKY
+861 TNREKTFHPKG
-871 TVDTLIVQPLS
+871 S
-882 AYSHNKFTGSNP
+882 AYSGSRAYYFQAHYAANVKFEGVLRTDGGEWAVERRYEERVLLNQDTSNAYGYPKAGSSTGVSF
-894 TNDQSI
+894 T
-900 KLTMNFPNSGSLS
+900 
-913 QTGSAASNDFT
+913 SAAS
-924 VVHSPKTGFSFGF
+924 
-937 WAAERND
+937 
-944 SKPTALTDKG
+944 PT
-954 IWLASGAS
+954 
-962 WNATGG
+962 
-968 HKPANSY
+968 
-975 VYEAH
+975 
-980 VVAQVDFNLLDGGKT
+980 
-995 NTVREYESAVFQ
+995 
-1007 QGKKDLT
+1007 
-1014 SYDAAGVNGSK
+1014 DA
-1025 YNMYPYWG
+1025 
-1033 SNEIKQNDL
+1033 D
-1042 QKALGAAAAGAFCED
+1042 
-1057 ASPADAEMQRD
+1057 MQRD

-1077 HSAIAAGEMTDAEWQ
+1077 KSAIAAGEMTPQEWG
-1092 YIFDVTGDQYC
+1092 YVFDVAGDQYC
-1103 TSQASKAVP
+1103 TSQASRAVP

-1154 IPAAPIVVD
+1154 IPAAPTVAD
-1163 DVPGNFT
+1163 GGATPSFN
-1170 LPYSTYTRD
+1170 LPYNTYTRD
-1179 TVDLGNIT
+1179 SADPGTIT
-1187 FGPGKANVTVKDD
+1187 FGQNNANVTVKDD

-1210 NGETSV
+1210 NNATPV
-1216 VTGEQATY
+1216 VTDGQATY

-1230 IEKTFQGQTHTETIS
+1230 IEKTFQGQTHTETVPVS
-1245 VGAALDATANP
+1245 DPAVAGENP
-1256 LSYTIESGPSYKFI
+1256 LSYTIESGSSYKFI
-1270 ANYEPLVVVYHVDNG
+1270 ANYEPLVVVYHVNDG

-1295 QQLGKGPDPK
+1295 QQLGKGPDPT
-1305 FDIATIDT
+1305 FDIAAIDLT
-1313 ANNGIHVFVG
+1313 NGGIHVFVG

-1360 RAAAVS
+1360 RAATVS
-1366 VNSNIDDVIAA
+1366 VNSNIDKEIEA
-1377 AGEKPEDY
+1377 AGKKPESY
-1385 RSLSRLDSIDS
+1385 RSLSRLDSIAS

-1401 EAQDF
+1401 EAKDF
-1406 PGYQFDHWATGYD
+1406 PGYQFDHWATEYD
-1419 SATGQG
+1419 STTGQG

-1430 NSNFVLRGG
+1430 NNNFVLRGNR
-1439 KPFENVMYTAVYVP
+1439 PFEKDTTYTAVYVK

-1459 HDTQGNVIYTANVK
+1459 HDAQGNVIYTANVK
-1473 GNDRTFVHDVPA
+1473 GNERTFVHDVLV
-1485 GTEAAPD
+1485 GTETAPD
-1492 SGGGTTAGPEGTIP
+1492 SGGGTTAGSGGTTP
-1506 PMQSTPIDV
+1506 TQQVPIDV

-1526 NAAASENADGRE
+1526 AAANADGRE
-1538 TFSSWRW
+1538 AFSNWRW
-1545 DDGGAMV
+1545 DNNGTMV
-1552 PWADFFD
+1552 PWEQFFD

-1757 LKDGALQTRSVSVKC
+1757 LKDGSLQTRSVSVKC

-1831 SQGGSAVV
+1831 SQDGSTVV

>member
-526 NGDPG
+526 NGADG
-531 YRFAGWYREPSVTV
+531 YRFVGWYRESNVTV

-601 VKGDVID
+601 VKGNVID

-623 DYFGSLPLVRPANA
+623 DYFGSLPSVRPANA

-677 VDDPVTKPMDLYPI
+677 ADDPVTKPMDLYPI

-704 GYSTEAD
+704 GYSADAD
-711 KTGRDGVG
+711 KTVRNGVG
-719 STNVEK
+719 STHVEK
-725 MANADGSTSYR
+725 VTNADGAASYR
-736 VFVKNAD
+736 VFVKGVEAD
-743 GTELSNGGALPDGY
+743 GSLPDGY

-769 EVRVSSDSSF
+769 EVRVSSDLSY
-779 TIPVDTDLTQQQ
+779 TITADTDLTQQQ

-801 DYYARA
+801 DYYSVAAGKKIDDYTEPDLHAQR
-807 YKQDNGNDFATST
+807 
-820 LYASLWQ
+820 WQ
-827 RYGTAFDEI
+827 RYNSAFVDLPAPSYYKGTFEYWAT
-836 PGPAFLYEDIVHWG
+836 YN
-850 SDHAD
+850 SDASSAGD
-855 HTGQSE
+855 
-861 AEVGVCAQKY
+861 
-871 TVDTLIVQPLS
+871 
-882 AYSHNKFTGSNP
+882 AYSGNVIDPIKVITKMKEKAGVI
-894 TNDQSI
+894 DCSI
-900 KLTMNFPNSGSLS
+900 KVISNYPNSGTLS
-913 QTGSAASNDFT
+913 QEGLASSS
-924 VVHSPKTGFSFGF
+924 HSVKFAPISGDYSFRF
-937 WAAERND
+937 WAAERNGSD
-944 SKPTALTDKG
+944 VSKPVGDSSSGLWLNEGAEWKTGAHLTA
-954 IWLASGAS
+954 S
-962 WNATGG
+962 
-968 HKPANSY
+968 SY

-980 VVAQVDFNLLDGGKT
+980 VTAKIRFNKVGGAFSD
-995 NTVREYESAVFQ
+995 VQREYESAVFQ
-1007 QGKKDLT
+1007 QKKKDLT
-1014 SYDAAGVNGSK
+1014 SYDVNGADGSK
-1025 YNMYPYWG
+1025 YNVYPYWG

-1042 QKALGAAAAGAFCED
+1042 RSTLGTAAGAFCED
-1057 ASPADAEMQRD
+1057 ASPTDAEMQRD

-1077 HSAIAAGEMTDAEWQ
+1077 KSAIAADEMTQHEWD
-1092 YIFDVTGDQYC
+1092 YVFDVTGDQYC

-1154 IPAAPIVVD
+1154 IPAAPTVAD
-1163 DVPGNFT
+1163 GGAAASFN
-1170 LPYSTYTRD
+1170 LPYNTYTRD
-1179 TVDLGNIT
+1179 TGQGGTTSATDNVS
-1187 FGPGKANVTVKDD
+1187 VTVKDD

-1210 NGETSV
+1210 NNATPV
-1216 VTGEQATY
+1216 VADGQATY

-1230 IEKTFQGQTHTETIS
+1230 IEKTFQGQTHTETIPAG
-1245 VGAALDATANP
+1245 VAADATANP
-1256 LSYTIESGPSYKFI
+1256 LSYTIESGPSYRFV
-1270 ANYEPLVVVYHVDNG
+1270 ANYEPLVVVYHVNDG
-1285 ATETVVRNNG
+1285 VTETVVRNNG
-1295 QQLGKGPDPK
+1295 QQLGKGPDPT
-1305 FDIATIDT
+1305 FDIANIDT
-1313 ANNGIHVFVG
+1313 ANAGIHVFVG
-1323 WTATRPAAGQYAIW
+1323 WTATRPATGQYAIW

-1360 RAAAVS
+1360 RAATVS
-1366 VNSNIDDVIAA
+1366 VNSNIDKEIEA
-1377 AGEKPEDY
+1377 AGEKPENY
-1385 RSLSRLDSIDS
+1385 RSLSRLGSIDS

-1401 EAQDF
+1401 EAKDF
-1406 PGYQFDHWATGYD
+1406 PGYQFDHWATGYVDD
-1419 SATGQG
+1419 SNQG
-1425 TPVTD
+1425 TTVTD
-1430 NSNFVLRGG
+1430 NSNFVLRGSR
-1439 KPFENVMYTAVYVP
+1439 PFDGILYTAVYVK

-1473 GNDRTFVHDVPA
+1473 GNERTFVHEVPV
-1485 GTEAAPD
+1485 GTETAPD
-1492 SGGGTTAGPEGTIP
+1492 SGGGTTAGSGGTTP
-1506 PMQSTPIDV
+1506 TQQVPIDV

-1526 NAAASENADGRE
+1526 AAANADGRE
-1538 TFSSWRW
+1538 AFSNWQW
-1545 DDGGAMV
+1545 DNNGVMV
-1552 PWADFFD
+1552 PWDEFFD
-1559 KPITTDM
+1559 KPITGDM
-1566 DLYPETWQVK
+1566 DLYPVTWQVK

-1590 WAIDVSALETSS
+1590 WAIDVSALETSG
-1602 APAAEGSAATP
+1602 APTAEGSAATP

-1683 NVLASHVDADG
+1683 NVLASHVGADG
-1694 GFRDYQEVST
+1694 GFRDFQVVSAAN
-1704 KGTSVCTVDG
+1704 TSVCTVG
-1714 TSYTTQ
+1714 TDSYIIK

-1726 FVFGDIKPLTIVK
+1726 FVFGDIKPLAIVK

-1748 ETFLFTVTN
+1748 ETFLFTVIN
-1757 LKDGALQTRSVSVKC
+1757 RLGDGTLQTRSVSVKC
-1772 PDKPDKDGIYAAS
+1772 SDRPDQDGLYTAS
-1785 VRLQLGQGEYFV
+1785 VQLQLGQGEYFV
-1797 REDKSWA
+1797 REDESWA
-1804 WRYGQSYQVNGVT
+1804 WRYGQSYQVNGMT
-1817 VPSGADGARVVVSR
+1817 VPSGANGARVVVSR
-1831 SQGGSAVV
+1831 SQDGSTVV